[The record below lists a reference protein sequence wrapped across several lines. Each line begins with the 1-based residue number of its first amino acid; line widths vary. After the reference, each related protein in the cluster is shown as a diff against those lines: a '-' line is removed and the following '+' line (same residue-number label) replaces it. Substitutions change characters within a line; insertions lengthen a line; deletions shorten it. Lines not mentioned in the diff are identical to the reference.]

1 MYCPDLPIEGQYMAM
16 YRNLSEGL
24 EEQVHSIQDSLLQ
37 LQQLLT
43 DLPHDMLD
51 DSGDQLSNYS
61 DCSIHEDAEQAHEP
75 WEHEARWNDHLLIT
89 NPQSGYE
96 QGQNLYPE
104 QFLYDQGNSHG
115 ETHASNWTDQL
126 NVNKERCIYEIKED
140 YPDRQSEEDP
150 DDVYLGRDG
159 YKAPSHCQQNN
170 VYHLPENFR
179 PYTNGHTQEL
189 NNQQNKTVK
198 FPDAPKEHLKQ
209 FGASE
214 VANGQTVE
222 SYKVTYKPYQNAIQ
236 QKVPITQDA
245 TRRNEVLEELQRE
258 FLGAEDNS
266 ADNMQI
272 LQLQVLN
279 KARERQLE
287 EFTEK
292 MEKSAQQ
299 IRYLN
304 HQLAMVKDEKDGLAL
319 SLQESQKL
327 YQNGKERE
335 VHLEGQI
342 KALETQIQ
350 TLTANEEQLFKQ
362 SKVAEL
368 AMESMQQ
375 QLLELRRSDSLQR
388 AREQHETIVAAL
400 KQKYEEQVLSLE
412 QKLDATNSAL
422 QEQDLCC
429 NLREHVKQLERML
442 EESKLE
448 KTDIINRLTRS
459 LEESQKQC
467 ANLLQTGSVQE
478 TNQLRLQLQQAQ
490 SAQLISNNMN
500 KTLQEELTE
509 LKEEIALYESAAK
522 LGVFLNDSSGERHA
536 DMTDSYVD
544 LGIKKVNWKKS
555 RFHSTVQNRDL
566 DKELSKDELILEL
579 KTEMERL
586 LGSNKMK
593 RNQISQLQNDLKDCQ
608 RTTEELKQ
616 LLKTDKT
623 ANENEPKISSVE
635 NLTET
640 LWSTPSASD
649 NYLQKELL
657 RLTKVNQDLQQ
668 EAENYS
674 SCIRELKANEEKLKI
689 ANQDLCS
696 QMRHMIQDFD
706 RDKQEAVDR
715 CERTYQQH
723 HEDTKAQLREH
734 LMERHAAEK
743 EQLIQAY
750 EETISQLKADMDELN
765 KEMIAV
771 KECYIAVC
779 GEKDTLET
787 TLRKKLEQE
796 QQSKEEKF
804 KKQFLEEKEES
815 LNHLK
820 TELEEK
826 HRNSIITA
834 KSQWLKEKEVSIK
847 QQVENEVALAKVQ
860 WEKEQKEIKEQAIQE
875 IERVWQSRLD
885 RTLEE
890 TKKALVELQDCGSQ
904 TDQVAITDET
914 SSKEIAKMVEEQK
927 LQLEEAL
934 KEKEK
939 AVREALKELETEL
952 ERKHHENIASQVE
965 TALTK
970 AHARWLKELTELEE
984 YKANLKAER
993 EKWERE
999 YEISAAK
1006 QLSLVLSAAEEKW
1019 KKQLE
1024 NTEKS
1029 GARTRELE
1037 EKIISLRKELEL
1049 KKEEIPATVKAE
1061 LAQARAQWNKEKQE
1075 EILRLQE
1082 QNERDYRS
1090 FLDDHRNKINEVLVT
1105 AKEDLV
1111 KQKNELLIQKEA
1123 ELKMC
1128 LDQKQREWAAQETKR
1143 LQEEI
1148 HQYEEKI
1155 LIELEFLLGEIHE
1168 ELVKNRNNERTWQ
1181 DTCSNSALQLNH
1193 QYKEKLKASLQK
1205 AFNGTVHTILEN
1217 ARQEWR
1223 EKHEELVF
1231 SLKETE
1237 HSCMQNGEGE
1247 TGDKARPPMYDVGLQ
1262 VEIQRILRRQP
1273 PLQDTEMDNDQKCKK
1288 RNLWSHEDFCCDHC
1302 CQQLETKERECQD
1315 LKRKL
1320 EKTCRHLQLAVREH
1334 KAKVEQIRE
1343 NESVLEALMEE
1354 NCEMK
1359 MKLKDLKTYNTPP
1372 RSLSEGAISK
1382 PCTSCDGVKGLEEM
1396 RSQYIKAVGK
1406 IKGDMLRYIHESK
1419 ERAAEMIKAEVLR
1432 ERQETA
1438 RKMRKYYLICLQQL
1452 LNDDG
1457 KHEGA
1462 EKKIMNAASKLAT
1475 MAKVLETPVRSTPQ
1489 NKNAHSILLLNSE
1502 LPTGVEQS
1510 KRNHIH
1516 QTRPAHMESKSCGE
1530 SIAKKAS
1537 EQVVQKRVPFNLRQQ
1552 LDAVEAETQAGLHE
1566 TGSSNIQS
1574 SRSTSKQPADNSRD
1588 TMLEFCPAEDGG
1600 RLRNGYVSNT
1610 GTGLTNPAST
1620 TALQKTSSCVPQV
1633 KFGNTHTPSPI
1644 NSLSDSGPAHVMFE
1658 NQTQKPVLNEF
1669 KCNQPNRYGEATS
1682 ERTQGF
1688 DIQETPVR
1696 DDGSSADWSSVSGSL
1711 HFDSG
1716 DMPFL
1721 YPVQKASSNTEEQHM
1736 ASEQFPMTNLFPNAD
1751 ENVGTFC
1758 RQFTS
1763 KAKILGAKSEAIL
1776 YSKEQLNVNPGH
1788 NSYKNS
1794 VKSHSDV
1801 SQQRNATPYSSIGK
1815 GYNQHSRKLI
1825 LDAKSFQQDSGF
1837 DSPLPNLD

>member
-422 QEQDLCC
+422 QEQKDLCC

-796 QQSKEEKF
+796 QQSKEEK
-804 KKQFLEEKEES
+804 
-815 LNHLK
+815 
-820 TELEEK
+820 
-826 HRNSIITA
+826 
-834 KSQWLKEKEVSIK
+834 
-847 QQVENEVALAKVQ
+847 
-860 WEKEQKEIKEQAIQE
+860 IKEQAIQE

>member
-1 MYCPDLPIEGQYMAM
+1 MSLDFDSGALQTQH
-16 YRNLSEGL
+16 
-24 EEQVHSIQDSLLQ
+24 EEEDEYDQEDYAREQE

-61 DCSIHEDAEQAHEP
+61 DCSIQEDAEQAHEP

-89 NPQSGYE
+89 NPQS
-96 QGQNLYPE
+96 
-104 QFLYDQGNSHG
+104 
-115 ETHASNWTDQL
+115 
-126 NVNKERCIYEIKED
+126 
-140 YPDRQSEEDP
+140 
-150 DDVYLGRDG
+150 
-159 YKAPSHCQQNN
+159 
-170 VYHLPENFR
+170 
-179 PYTNGHTQEL
+179 
-189 NNQQNKTVK
+189 
-198 FPDAPKEHLKQ
+198 Q

-222 SYKVTYKPYQNAIQ
+222 HYKVTYKPYQNAIQ
-236 QKVPITQDA
+236 QKIPITQDA
-245 TRRNEVLEELQRE
+245 TGRNEVLEELQRE
-258 FLGAEDNS
+258 FLGTEENL

-287 EFTEK
+287 ELTEK

-422 QEQDLCC
+422 QEQKDLCC

-448 KTDIINRLTRS
+448 KTEIINRLTRS

-467 ANLLQTGSVQE
+467 ANLLQTGSIQE

-522 LGVFLNDSSGERHA
+522 LGVFLNDASGELHV

-544 LGIKKVNWKKS
+544 LGIKKVNWKKA

-566 DKELSKDELILEL
+566 DKEFSKDELILEL

-657 RLTKVNQDLQQ
+657 RLRKVNQDLQQ

-674 SCIRELKANEEKLKI
+674 LCIQELKASEEKLKI

-696 QMRHMIQDFD
+696 QMRQMIQDLD

-723 HEDTKAQLREH
+723 HEDTIAQLREDF
-734 LMERHAAEK
+734 MERLAAEK

-750 EETISQLKADMDELN
+750 EETISRLKADMDELN
-765 KEMIAV
+765 KEMTAV

-779 GEKDTLET
+779 GEKDALET

-804 KKQFLEEKEES
+804 KKQLLEEKEES
-815 LNHLK
+815 LNHLR

-834 KSQWLKEKEVSIK
+834 KSQWVKEKEVNIK

-860 WEKEQKEIKEQAIQE
+860 WDKEQKEIKEQAIQK
-875 IERVWQSRLD
+875 IEREWQGRLD

-890 TKKALVELQDCGSQ
+890 TKKTLVELQDCGSQ
-904 TDQVAITDET
+904 TDQVTITDET
-914 SSKEIAKMVEEQK
+914 SSKEIAMMIEEQK

-952 ERKHHENIASQVE
+952 DRKHHENIANQVE

-970 AHARWLKELTELEE
+970 AHAGWLKELTELEE

-993 EKWERE
+993 EKWEKE
-999 YEISAAK
+999 YEINAAK

-1029 GARTRELE
+1029 GARTKELE
-1037 EKIISLRKELEL
+1037 EKILSLRRELEL

-1061 LAQARAQWNKEKQE
+1061 LAQARTQWNKEKQE
-1075 EILRLQE
+1075 EILQLQE

-1168 ELVKNRNNERTWQ
+1168 ELVKNRNNEHTWQ
-1181 DTCSNSALQLNH
+1181 NTCSSSALQLNH

-1205 AFNGTVHTILEN
+1205 AYRCTVHTILEK

-1237 HSCMQNGEGE
+1237 HSCKQNGEGE
-1247 TGDKARPPMYDVGLQ
+1247 TGDQARPPMYDVGLQ

-1288 RNLWSHEDFCCDHC
+1288 RNLWSHEDFCRDHC

-1320 EKTCRHLQLAVREH
+1320 EKACRHLQLAVREH
-1334 KAKVEQIRE
+1334 KAKVEQIQE
-1343 NESVLEALMEE
+1343 NERVLEALMEE

-1359 MKLKDLKTYNTPP
+1359 MKLNDLKTCNAPP

-1452 LNDDG
+1452 LIDDG

-1489 NKNAHSILLLNSE
+1489 NKNAHSTLPLNSE

-1516 QTRPAHMESKSCGE
+1516 QTRLAHMESKSCGE

-1537 EQVVQKRVPFNLRQQ
+1537 DQVVQKRVPYNLRQQ
-1552 LDAVEAETQAGLHE
+1552 LDAVEAETQFGLYE
-1566 TGSSNIQS
+1566 RVTSNIQS
-1574 SRSTSKQPADNSRD
+1574 SGSTSKQPADNSRD

-1600 RLRNGYVSNT
+1600 RHRNGYVSNT
-1610 GTGLTNPAST
+1610 DQGLTNTAST
-1620 TALQKTSSCVPQV
+1620 TALQKASSCVPQV
-1633 KFGNTHTPSPI
+1633 KFGNTHTPSSI
-1644 NSLSDSGPAHVMFE
+1644 NSFSDSGPAHVMFE
-1658 NQTQKPVLNEF
+1658 NQIQRPVLNKF
-1669 KCNQPNRYGEATS
+1669 NCNQPNMYGEATS

-1696 DDGSSADWSSVSGSL
+1696 EDGSSADWSSVSGSL
-1711 HFDSG
+1711 HLDSG

-1721 YPVQKASSNTEEQHM
+1721 YPVQKASSNAEAQHM
-1736 ASEQFPMTNLFPNAD
+1736 ACEQFPMTNLFPNAD

-1758 RQFTS
+1758 RQLTS

-1776 YSKEQLNVNPGH
+1776 YSNEQLNVNPGH
-1788 NSYKNS
+1788 NSYRNAE
-1794 VKSHSDV
+1794 KSNSDV
-1801 SQQRNATPYSSIGK
+1801 SQQRNATPYSNIGK

-1837 DSPLPNLD
+1837 DSPLSNLN

>member
-1 MYCPDLPIEGQYMAM
+1 MSLDFDSGALQTQH
-16 YRNLSEGL
+16 
-24 EEQVHSIQDSLLQ
+24 EEEDEYDQEDYAREQE

-61 DCSIHEDAEQAHEP
+61 DCSIQEDAEQAHEP

-104 QFLYDQGNSHG
+104 QFLYDQGNNHG
-115 ETHASNWTDQL
+115 ETHASNWTDQH
-126 NVNKERCIYEIKED
+126 NTDKERCIYEIKED
-140 YPDRQSEEDP
+140 YSDRQSEEDS

-179 PYTNGHTQEL
+179 PYTNGDTQEL
-189 NNQQNKTVK
+189 NNQQNKIVK

-222 SYKVTYKPYQNAIQ
+222 HYKVTYKPYQNAIQ
-236 QKVPITQDA
+236 QKIPITQDA
-245 TRRNEVLEELQRE
+245 TGRNEVLEELQRE
-258 FLGAEDNS
+258 FLGTEENL

-287 EFTEK
+287 ELTEK

-422 QEQDLCC
+422 QEQKDLCC

-448 KTDIINRLTRS
+448 KTEIINRLTRS

-467 ANLLQTGSVQE
+467 ANLLQTGSIQE

-522 LGVFLNDSSGERHA
+522 LGVFLNDASGELHV

-544 LGIKKVNWKKS
+544 LGIKKVNWKKA

-566 DKELSKDELILEL
+566 DKEFSKDELILEL

-657 RLTKVNQDLQQ
+657 RLRKVNQDLQQ

-674 SCIRELKANEEKLKI
+674 LCIQELKASEEKLKI

-696 QMRHMIQDFD
+696 QMRQMIQDLD

-723 HEDTKAQLREH
+723 HEDTIAQLREDF
-734 LMERHAAEK
+734 MERLAAEK

-750 EETISQLKADMDELN
+750 EETISRLKADMDELN
-765 KEMIAV
+765 KEMTAV

-779 GEKDTLET
+779 GEKDALET

-796 QQSKEEKF
+796 QQSKEEK
-804 KKQFLEEKEES
+804 
-815 LNHLK
+815 
-820 TELEEK
+820 
-826 HRNSIITA
+826 
-834 KSQWLKEKEVSIK
+834 
-847 QQVENEVALAKVQ
+847 
-860 WEKEQKEIKEQAIQE
+860 IKEQAIQK
-875 IERVWQSRLD
+875 IEREWQGRLD

-890 TKKALVELQDCGSQ
+890 TKKTLVELQDCGSQ
-904 TDQVAITDET
+904 TDQVTITDET
-914 SSKEIAKMVEEQK
+914 SSKEIAMMIEEQK

-952 ERKHHENIASQVE
+952 DRKHHENIANQVE

-970 AHARWLKELTELEE
+970 AHAGWLKELTELEE

-993 EKWERE
+993 EKWEKE
-999 YEISAAK
+999 YEINAAK

-1029 GARTRELE
+1029 GARTKELE
-1037 EKIISLRKELEL
+1037 EKILSLRRELEL

-1061 LAQARAQWNKEKQE
+1061 LAQARTQWNKEKQE
-1075 EILRLQE
+1075 EILQLQE

-1168 ELVKNRNNERTWQ
+1168 ELVKNRNNEHTWQ
-1181 DTCSNSALQLNH
+1181 NTCSSSALQLNH

-1205 AFNGTVHTILEN
+1205 AYRCTVHTILEK

-1237 HSCMQNGEGE
+1237 HSCKQNGEGE
-1247 TGDKARPPMYDVGLQ
+1247 TGDQARPPMYDVGLQ

-1288 RNLWSHEDFCCDHC
+1288 RNLWSHEDFCRDHC

-1320 EKTCRHLQLAVREH
+1320 EKACRHLQLAVREH
-1334 KAKVEQIRE
+1334 KAKVEQIQE
-1343 NESVLEALMEE
+1343 NERVLEALMEE

-1359 MKLKDLKTYNTPP
+1359 MKLNDLKTCNAPP

-1452 LNDDG
+1452 LIDDG
-1457 KHEGA
+1457 KHEGP
-1462 EKKIMNAASKLAT
+1462 AT
-1475 MAKVLETPVRSTPQ
+1475 
-1489 NKNAHSILLLNSE
+1489 
-1502 LPTGVEQS
+1502 
-1510 KRNHIH
+1510 
-1516 QTRPAHMESKSCGE
+1516 
-1530 SIAKKAS
+1530 
-1537 EQVVQKRVPFNLRQQ
+1537 
-1552 LDAVEAETQAGLHE
+1552 
-1566 TGSSNIQS
+1566 
-1574 SRSTSKQPADNSRD
+1574 
-1588 TMLEFCPAEDGG
+1588 
-1600 RLRNGYVSNT
+1600 
-1610 GTGLTNPAST
+1610 
-1620 TALQKTSSCVPQV
+1620 
-1633 KFGNTHTPSPI
+1633 KF
-1644 NSLSDSGPAHVMFE
+1644 
-1658 NQTQKPVLNEF
+1658 
-1669 KCNQPNRYGEATS
+1669 
-1682 ERTQGF
+1682 
-1688 DIQETPVR
+1688 
-1696 DDGSSADWSSVSGSL
+1696 
-1711 HFDSG
+1711 
-1716 DMPFL
+1716 
-1721 YPVQKASSNTEEQHM
+1721 
-1736 ASEQFPMTNLFPNAD
+1736 
-1751 ENVGTFC
+1751 
-1758 RQFTS
+1758 
-1763 KAKILGAKSEAIL
+1763 
-1776 YSKEQLNVNPGH
+1776 
-1788 NSYKNS
+1788 
-1794 VKSHSDV
+1794 
-1801 SQQRNATPYSSIGK
+1801 
-1815 GYNQHSRKLI
+1815 
-1825 LDAKSFQQDSGF
+1825 
-1837 DSPLPNLD
+1837 

>member
-1 MYCPDLPIEGQYMAM
+1 MSLDFDSGALQTQH
-16 YRNLSEGL
+16 
-24 EEQVHSIQDSLLQ
+24 EEEEDEYDQEDYAREQE

-75 WEHEARWNDHLLIT
+75 WEHKARWNDHLLIT

-104 QFLYDQGNSHG
+104 QFLYDQGNNHG
-115 ETHASNWTDQL
+115 ETHASNWTDQH
-126 NVNKERCIYEIKED
+126 NVDKERCIYEIKED
-140 YPDRQSEEDP
+140 YSDRQSEEDP
-150 DDVYLGRDG
+150 DVYLGRDG

-189 NNQQNKTVK
+189 NNQQNKIVK
-198 FPDAPKEHLKQ
+198 FPDAPTEHLKQ

-245 TRRNEVLEELQRE
+245 TRRNEVLEEMQRE
-258 FLGAEDNS
+258 FLGTEENS
-266 ADNMQI
+266 ADNIQI

-287 EFTEK
+287 ELTEK

-304 HQLAMVKDEKDGLAL
+304 HQLAMVRDEKDGLAL

-342 KALETQIQ
+342 KVLEGQIQ
-350 TLTANEEQLFKQ
+350 TLTSNEEQLFKQ

-422 QEQDLCC
+422 QQQKDLSC

-448 KTDIINRLTRS
+448 KTEIINRLTRS

-467 ANLLQTGSVQE
+467 ANLLQTGSIQE

-522 LGVFLNDSSGERHA
+522 LGVFLNDASGELHV

-555 RFHSTVQNRDL
+555 RFQSTVQNRDV
-566 DKELSKDELILEL
+566 DKEYSKDELILEL

-593 RNQISQLQNDLKDCQ
+593 RNQISQLQNNLNDCQ

-623 ANENEPKISSVE
+623 ANENEPKISSIE

-657 RLTKVNQDLQQ
+657 RLRKVNQDLQQ

-674 SCIRELKANEEKLKI
+674 SCIRELKASEEKLKT

-723 HEDTKAQLREH
+723 HEDTKAHLRED

-796 QQSKEEKF
+796 HQSKEEKF
-804 KKQFLEEKEES
+804 KKQLLEEKEES
-815 LNHLK
+815 LNHLR

-826 HRNSIITA
+826 HRNSIVTA

-860 WEKEQKEIKEQAIQE
+860 WEKEQKEIKEQAIQK
-875 IERVWQSRLD
+875 IEREWQGRLD

-904 TDQVAITDET
+904 TDQVTITDET
-914 SSKEIAKMVEEQK
+914 SSKEIARMVEEQK

-952 ERKHHENIASQVE
+952 ERKHHENIANQVE
-965 TALTK
+965 TSLTK

-1029 GARTRELE
+1029 GARTKELE
-1037 EKIISLRKELEL
+1037 EKILSLRRELEL
-1049 KKEEIPATVKAE
+1049 KREEIPATVKAE

-1123 ELKMC
+1123 ELMMC

-1168 ELVKNRNNERTWQ
+1168 ELVKNRNNEPTWQ
-1181 DTCSNSALQLNH
+1181 NTCSSSALQLNH

-1205 AFNGTVHTILEN
+1205 AYRGTVHTILEK

-1273 PLQDTEMDNDQKCKK
+1273 SLQDTEMDNDQKCKK

-1320 EKTCRHLQLAVREH
+1320 EKACKHLQLAVREH

-1343 NESVLEALMEE
+1343 NESILEALMEE

-1359 MKLKDLKTYNTPP
+1359 MKLNDLKTCNTPP

-1457 KHEGA
+1457 KYEGA
-1462 EKKIMNAASKLAT
+1462 EKKIMNAASKLVT

-1489 NKNAHSILLLNSE
+1489 NKNAHS
-1502 LPTGVEQS
+1502 S
-1510 KRNHIH
+1510 K
-1516 QTRPAHMESKSCGE
+1516 
-1530 SIAKKAS
+1530 
-1537 EQVVQKRVPFNLRQQ
+1537 
-1552 LDAVEAETQAGLHE
+1552 
-1566 TGSSNIQS
+1566 
-1574 SRSTSKQPADNSRD
+1574 
-1588 TMLEFCPAEDGG
+1588 LE
-1600 RLRNGYVSNT
+1600 
-1610 GTGLTNPAST
+1610 
-1620 TALQKTSSCVPQV
+1620 
-1633 KFGNTHTPSPI
+1633 
-1644 NSLSDSGPAHVMFE
+1644 
-1658 NQTQKPVLNEF
+1658 
-1669 KCNQPNRYGEATS
+1669 
-1682 ERTQGF
+1682 
-1688 DIQETPVR
+1688 
-1696 DDGSSADWSSVSGSL
+1696 
-1711 HFDSG
+1711 
-1716 DMPFL
+1716 
-1721 YPVQKASSNTEEQHM
+1721 
-1736 ASEQFPMTNLFPNAD
+1736 
-1751 ENVGTFC
+1751 
-1758 RQFTS
+1758 
-1763 KAKILGAKSEAIL
+1763 
-1776 YSKEQLNVNPGH
+1776 
-1788 NSYKNS
+1788 
-1794 VKSHSDV
+1794 
-1801 SQQRNATPYSSIGK
+1801 
-1815 GYNQHSRKLI
+1815 
-1825 LDAKSFQQDSGF
+1825 
-1837 DSPLPNLD
+1837 

>member
-1 MYCPDLPIEGQYMAM
+1 MSLDFDSGALQTQH
-16 YRNLSEGL
+16 
-24 EEQVHSIQDSLLQ
+24 EEEDEYDQEDYAREQE

-422 QEQDLCC
+422 QEQKDLCC

-796 QQSKEEKF
+796 QQSKEEK
-804 KKQFLEEKEES
+804 
-815 LNHLK
+815 
-820 TELEEK
+820 
-826 HRNSIITA
+826 
-834 KSQWLKEKEVSIK
+834 
-847 QQVENEVALAKVQ
+847 
-860 WEKEQKEIKEQAIQE
+860 IKEQAIQE

>member
-1 MYCPDLPIEGQYMAM
+1 MAM

-61 DCSIHEDAEQAHEP
+61 DSSIHEDAEQAHEP

-126 NVNKERCIYEIKED
+126 NVDKERCIYEIKED
-140 YPDRQSEEDP
+140 YSDRQSEEDP

-422 QEQDLCC
+422 QEQKDLCC

-448 KTDIINRLTRS
+448 KTEIINRLTRS

-490 SAQLISNNMN
+490 SAQLISNDMN

-674 SCIRELKANEEKLKI
+674 SCIRELKASQEKLKI

-787 TLRKKLEQE
+787 TLRNKLEQE
-796 QQSKEEKF
+796 QQSKEEK
-804 KKQFLEEKEES
+804 
-815 LNHLK
+815 
-820 TELEEK
+820 
-826 HRNSIITA
+826 
-834 KSQWLKEKEVSIK
+834 
-847 QQVENEVALAKVQ
+847 
-860 WEKEQKEIKEQAIQE
+860 IKEQAIQE

-914 SSKEIAKMVEEQK
+914 SSKEIARMVEEQK
-927 LQLEEAL
+927 SQLEEAL

-1168 ELVKNRNNERTWQ
+1168 ELVKNRNNEHTWQ

-1288 RNLWSHEDFCCDHC
+1288 RNLWSHEDFCCEHC

-1343 NESVLEALMEE
+1343 NERVLEALMEE

-1359 MKLKDLKTYNTPP
+1359 MKFKDLKTYNTPP

-1382 PCTSCDGVKGLEEM
+1382 PCTSCDGIKGLEEM

-1610 GTGLTNPAST
+1610 DTGLTNPAST

-1658 NQTQKPVLNEF
+1658 NQTQRPVLNEF

>member
-1 MYCPDLPIEGQYMAM
+1 MSLDFDSGALQTQH
-16 YRNLSEGL
+16 
-24 EEQVHSIQDSLLQ
+24 EEDDEYDQEDYAREQE

-61 DCSIHEDAEQAHEP
+61 DSSIHEDAEQAHEP

-126 NVNKERCIYEIKED
+126 NVDKERCIYEIKED
-140 YPDRQSEEDP
+140 YSDRQSEEDP

-422 QEQDLCC
+422 QEQKDLCC

-448 KTDIINRLTRS
+448 KTEIINRLTRS

-490 SAQLISNNMN
+490 SAQLISNDMN

-674 SCIRELKANEEKLKI
+674 SCIRELKASQEKLKI

-787 TLRKKLEQE
+787 TLRNKLEQE
-796 QQSKEEKF
+796 QQSKEEK
-804 KKQFLEEKEES
+804 
-815 LNHLK
+815 
-820 TELEEK
+820 
-826 HRNSIITA
+826 
-834 KSQWLKEKEVSIK
+834 
-847 QQVENEVALAKVQ
+847 
-860 WEKEQKEIKEQAIQE
+860 IKEQAIQE

-914 SSKEIAKMVEEQK
+914 SSKEIARMVEEQK
-927 LQLEEAL
+927 SQLEEAL

-1168 ELVKNRNNERTWQ
+1168 ELVKNRNNEHTWQ

-1288 RNLWSHEDFCCDHC
+1288 RNLWSHEDFCCEHC

-1343 NESVLEALMEE
+1343 NERVLEALMEE

-1359 MKLKDLKTYNTPP
+1359 MKFKDLKTYNTPP

-1382 PCTSCDGVKGLEEM
+1382 PCTSCDGIKGLEEM

-1610 GTGLTNPAST
+1610 DTGLTNPAST

-1658 NQTQKPVLNEF
+1658 NQTQRPVLNEF

>member
-1 MYCPDLPIEGQYMAM
+1 MSLDFDSGALQTQH
-16 YRNLSEGL
+16 
-24 EEQVHSIQDSLLQ
+24 EEEDEYDQEDYAREQE

-51 DSGDQLSNYS
+51 DSGDQISNYS

-75 WEHEARWNDHLLIT
+75 WEHEARWKDHPLIT

-115 ETHASNWTDQL
+115 ETHACNWTDQL
-126 NVNKERCIYEIKED
+126 NVDKERCIYEIKED
-140 YPDRQSEEDP
+140 YSDRQSEEDP

-245 TRRNEVLEELQRE
+245 TRRNEMLEEMQRE

-287 EFTEK
+287 ELTEK

-327 YQNGKERE
+327 FQNGKERE

-350 TLTANEEQLFKQ
+350 THTVNEEQLFKQ

-412 QKLDATNSAL
+412 QKLNATNSAL
-422 QEQDLCC
+422 QEQKDLCC

-448 KTDIINRLTRS
+448 KTEIINRLTRS

-467 ANLLQTGSVQE
+467 ANLLQTGSMQE

-490 SAQLISNNMN
+490 SAQLISSNMN

-522 LGVFLNDSSGERHA
+522 LGVFLNDSSGELRA

-555 RFHSTVQNRDL
+555 RLHSTVQNRDL
-566 DKELSKDELILEL
+566 DKELSRDELILEL

-657 RLTKVNQDLQQ
+657 RLRKVNQDLQQ

-674 SCIRELKANEEKLKI
+674 SCIRELKASEEKLKI

-734 LMERHAAEK
+734 LVERHAAEK

-787 TLRKKLEQE
+787 TLMKKLEQE
-796 QQSKEEKF
+796 QQSKEEK
-804 KKQFLEEKEES
+804 
-815 LNHLK
+815 
-820 TELEEK
+820 
-826 HRNSIITA
+826 
-834 KSQWLKEKEVSIK
+834 
-847 QQVENEVALAKVQ
+847 
-860 WEKEQKEIKEQAIQE
+860 IKEQAIQE

-904 TDQVAITDET
+904 TDEVAITDET
-914 SSKEIAKMVEEQK
+914 SSKEIARMVEEQK

-1029 GARTRELE
+1029 GARTKELE

-1123 ELKMC
+1123 ELQMC

-1168 ELVKNRNNERTWQ
+1168 ELVKNRNNEHTWQ
-1181 DTCSNSALQLNH
+1181 DTCSNSTLQLNH
-1193 QYKEKLKASLQK
+1193 QYKDKLKASLQK
-1205 AFNGTVHTILEN
+1205 AFKGTVHTILEK

-1237 HSCMQNGEGE
+1237 HSCMQNREGE
-1247 TGDKARPPMYDVGLQ
+1247 TGDTARSPMYDIGLQ

-1288 RNLWSHEDFCCDHC
+1288 RNPLSHEDFCCDHC

-1320 EKTCRHLQLAVREH
+1320 EKSCRHLQLAVREH

-1343 NESVLEALMEE
+1343 NERVLEALMEE

-1475 MAKVLETPVRSTPQ
+1475 MAKVLETPVRSIPQ

-1502 LPTGVEQS
+1502 LPTEVEQS

-1516 QTRPAHMESKSCGE
+1516 QTRPAYMESKSCGK
-1530 SIAKKAS
+1530 SIATKAS
-1537 EQVVQKRVPFNLRQQ
+1537 DQVVQKRVPCNLRQQ

-1574 SRSTSKQPADNSRD
+1574 SGSTSEQPADNSRD
-1588 TMLEFCPAEDGG
+1588 TMLELCPAEDGG

-1610 GTGLTNPAST
+1610 DTGLTNPAST
-1620 TALQKTSSCVPQV
+1620 TALQKTSSCVPRV

-1644 NSLSDSGPAHVMFE
+1644 NSLSDSGPAHVMIE
-1658 NQTQKPVLNEF
+1658 NQTQRPVLNEF
-1669 KCNQPNRYGEATS
+1669 KCNQPNRYGESTS

-1736 ASEQFPMTNLFPNAD
+1736 AGEQFPMTNLFPNAD

-1776 YSKEQLNVNPGH
+1776 NSNEQLNLNPGH

-1794 VKSHSDV
+1794 EKSHSDV

>member
-1 MYCPDLPIEGQYMAM
+1 MSLDFDSGALQTQH
-16 YRNLSEGL
+16 
-24 EEQVHSIQDSLLQ
+24 EEEDEYDQEDYAREQE

-75 WEHEARWNDHLLIT
+75 WEREARWNDHLLIT

-96 QGQNLYPE
+96 QGQNLYLE

-126 NVNKERCIYEIKED
+126 NVDKERCVYEIKED
-140 YPDRQSEEDP
+140 YSDKQSEEDP
-150 DDVYLGRDG
+150 DDVYLGDG

-179 PYTNGHTQEL
+179 PYTNGHAQEL

-245 TRRNEVLEELQRE
+245 TRRNEVLEEMQRE

-335 VHLEGQI
+335 VQLEGQI

-375 QLLELRRSDSLQR
+375 QLLELRRADSLQR

-422 QEQDLCC
+422 QEQKDLCC

-448 KTDIINRLTRS
+448 KTEIINRLTRS

-467 ANLLQTGSVQE
+467 ANLLQTGSMQE
-478 TNQLRLQLQQAQ
+478 TNQLRLQLQQAH

-500 KTLQEELTE
+500 KTLQEQLTE

-522 LGVFLNDSSGERHA
+522 LGVFLNDSSGELHA

-623 ANENEPKISSVE
+623 TNENEPKTSSVE

-640 LWSTPSASD
+640 LWSTPSASE

-657 RLTKVNQDLQQ
+657 RLKKVNQDLQQ

-674 SCIRELKANEEKLKI
+674 SCIRELKASEEKLKI

-706 RDKQEAVDR
+706 WDKQEAVDR

-771 KECYIAVC
+771 KECYISVC

-796 QQSKEEKF
+796 QQSKEEK
-804 KKQFLEEKEES
+804 
-815 LNHLK
+815 
-820 TELEEK
+820 
-826 HRNSIITA
+826 
-834 KSQWLKEKEVSIK
+834 
-847 QQVENEVALAKVQ
+847 
-860 WEKEQKEIKEQAIQE
+860 IKEQAIQE
-875 IERVWQSRLD
+875 MEIVWQSRLD

-904 TDQVAITDET
+904 TDQVALTDET
-914 SSKEIAKMVEEQK
+914 SSKEIARMVEEQK

-999 YEISAAK
+999 YEMSAAK

-1090 FLDDHRNKINEVLVT
+1090 FLDGHRNKINEVLVT

-1148 HQYEEKI
+1148 HQYEEMI

-1168 ELVKNRNNERTWQ
+1168 ELVKNRNNEHTWQ
-1181 DTCSNSALQLNH
+1181 DTCSNSARQLNH

-1205 AFNGTVHTILEN
+1205 AFNGTMHAILEK

-1237 HSCMQNGEGE
+1237 RSCMQNGEGE

-1288 RNLWSHEDFCCDHC
+1288 RNFWSHEDFCCDHC

-1334 KAKVEQIRE
+1334 KAKIEQIQE
-1343 NESVLEALMEE
+1343 NERVLEALMEE

-1382 PCTSCDGVKGLEEM
+1382 PCTSCDCVKGLEEM

-1452 LNDDG
+1452 LSDDG

-1489 NKNAHSILLLNSE
+1489 NKNGPSILLLNSE

-1516 QTRPAHMESKSCGE
+1516 QTRPAHMESKSCD
-1530 SIAKKAS
+1530 KKAS
-1537 EQVVQKRVPFNLRQQ
+1537 DQVVQKRVPYNLRQQ

-1574 SRSTSKQPADNSRD
+1574 SGSTSKQPADNSRD
-1588 TMLEFCPAEDGG
+1588 AMLEFCPAEDRG

-1610 GTGLTNPAST
+1610 DTGLTNPAST
-1620 TALQKTSSCVPQV
+1620 TALQKTSLCVPQV

-1658 NQTQKPVLNEF
+1658 NQTQRPVLNEF
-1669 KCNQPNRYGEATS
+1669 KCNQPNICGEATS

-1696 DDGSSADWSSVSGSL
+1696 DDGTSADWSAVSGSL

-1716 DMPFL
+1716 DMAFL
-1721 YPVQKASSNTEEQHM
+1721 YPEQKASSNTEEQHM
-1736 ASEQFPMTNLFPNAD
+1736 AGEQFPMTNLFPNAD

-1763 KAKILGAKSEAIL
+1763 KAKICGAKSEAIL

-1794 VKSHSDV
+1794 EKSH

-1825 LDAKSFQQDSGF
+1825 LDAKSFQHDSGF

>member
-1 MYCPDLPIEGQYMAM
+1 MYCPDLPIEGQYMAI

-61 DCSIHEDAEQAHEP
+61 DCSIQEDAEQAHEP
-75 WEHEARWNDHLLIT
+75 WEHEARWNDHLLIA
-89 NPQSGYE
+89 NPQS
-96 QGQNLYPE
+96 
-104 QFLYDQGNSHG
+104 
-115 ETHASNWTDQL
+115 
-126 NVNKERCIYEIKED
+126 
-140 YPDRQSEEDP
+140 
-150 DDVYLGRDG
+150 
-159 YKAPSHCQQNN
+159 
-170 VYHLPENFR
+170 
-179 PYTNGHTQEL
+179 
-189 NNQQNKTVK
+189 
-198 FPDAPKEHLKQ
+198 Q
-209 FGASE
+209 FGVSE
-214 VANGQTVE
+214 VANGQAVE

-236 QKVPITQDA
+236 QKIPITQDA

-258 FLGAEDNS
+258 FLGTEENS

-287 EFTEK
+287 ELTEK

-342 KALETQIQ
+342 KTLETQIQ

-412 QKLDATNSAL
+412 QKLEATNSAL
-422 QEQDLCC
+422 QEQKDLCC

-448 KTDIINRLTRS
+448 KTEIINRLTRS

-467 ANLLQTGSVQE
+467 ANLLQTGSIQE

-522 LGVFLNDSSGERHA
+522 LGVFLNDASGELHV

-544 LGIKKVNWKKS
+544 LGIKKINWKKT

-566 DKELSKDELILEL
+566 EKEFSKDELILEL

-623 ANENEPKISSVE
+623 ANENEPKISSIE

-649 NYLQKELL
+649 KYLQKELL
-657 RLTKVNQDLQQ
+657 RLRKVNQDLQQ

-674 SCIRELKANEEKLKI
+674 LCIQELKANEEKLKT

-696 QMRHMIQDFD
+696 QMRQMIQDLD

-723 HEDTKAQLREH
+723 HEDTKAQLREDF
-734 LMERHAAEK
+734 MERLAAEK

-750 EETISQLKADMDELN
+750 EETISRLKADMDELN
-765 KEMIAV
+765 KEMTAV

-804 KKQFLEEKEES
+804 KKQLLEEKEES
-815 LNHLK
+815 LNHLR

-834 KSQWLKEKEVSIK
+834 KSQWVKEKEVNIK

-860 WEKEQKEIKEQAIQE
+860 WEKEQKEIKEQAIQK
-875 IERVWQSRLD
+875 IEREWQGRLD
-885 RTLEE
+885 QTLEE
-890 TKKALVELQDCGSQ
+890 TKKTLVELQDCGSQ
-904 TDQVAITDET
+904 TDQITITDES
-914 SSKEIAKMVEEQK
+914 SSKEIAMMIEEQK

-939 AVREALKELETEL
+939 AVSEALKEPETEL
-952 ERKHHENIASQVE
+952 ERKHHENIANQVE

-993 EKWERE
+993 EKWEKE
-999 YEISAAK
+999 YEINAAK

-1029 GARTRELE
+1029 GVRTKELE
-1037 EKIISLRKELEL
+1037 EKILSLRRELEL

-1061 LAQARAQWNKEKQE
+1061 LAQARTQWNKEKQE

-1168 ELVKNRNNERTWQ
+1168 ELVKNRNNEHTWQ
-1181 DTCSNSALQLNH
+1181 NTCSSSALQLNH

-1205 AFNGTVHTILEN
+1205 AYRGTVHTILEK

-1223 EKHEELVF
+1223 EKHEELAF

-1237 HSCMQNGEGE
+1237 HSCKQNGEGE
-1247 TGDKARPPMYDVGLQ
+1247 TGDQARPPMYDVGLQ

-1302 CQQLETKERECQD
+1302 CQQLETKARECQD

-1320 EKTCRHLQLAVREH
+1320 EKACRHLQLAVREH
-1334 KAKVEQIRE
+1334 KAKVEQIQE
-1343 NESVLEALMEE
+1343 NERVLEALMEE

-1359 MKLKDLKTYNTPP
+1359 MKLNDLKPCNAPP

-1489 NKNAHSILLLNSE
+1489 NKNAHSTLPLNSE

-1516 QTRPAHMESKSCGE
+1516 QTRLAHMESKSCGE

-1537 EQVVQKRVPFNLRQQ
+1537 DQVVQKRVPCNLRQQ
-1552 LDAVEAETQAGLHE
+1552 LDAVEAETQSGLYE
-1566 TGSSNIQS
+1566 RITSNIQS
-1574 SRSTSKQPADNSRD
+1574 SGSTSKQPADNSRD
-1588 TMLEFCPAEDGG
+1588 TMLEFPPAEDGG
-1600 RLRNGYVSNT
+1600 RLRNGCVSNT
-1610 GTGLTNPAST
+1610 DKGLTNTAST
-1620 TALQKTSSCVPQV
+1620 TALQKASSCVPQV
-1633 KFGNTHTPSPI
+1633 KFGNTHTPSSI
-1644 NSLSDSGPAHVMFE
+1644 NSFSDSGPAHVMFE
-1658 NQTQKPVLNEF
+1658 NQIQRPALNKF
-1669 KCNQPNRYGEATS
+1669 KCNQPNTYGEATS

-1711 HFDSG
+1711 HLDSG

-1721 YPVQKASSNTEEQHM
+1721 YPVQKASSNAEAQHT
-1736 ASEQFPMTNLFPNAD
+1736 ACEQFPMTNLFPNAD

-1758 RQFTS
+1758 RQLTS

-1776 YSKEQLNVNPGH
+1776 YSNEQLNVNPGH
-1788 NSYKNS
+1788 NSYRNAE
-1794 VKSHSDV
+1794 KSNLDV
-1801 SQQRNATPYSSIGK
+1801 SQQRNATPYSNIGK

>member
-1 MYCPDLPIEGQYMAM
+1 MSLDFDGGALQTQH
-16 YRNLSEGL
+16 
-24 EEQVHSIQDSLLQ
+24 EEEEDEYDQEDYAREQE

-61 DCSIHEDAEQAHEP
+61 DCSIQEDAEQAHEP
-75 WEHEARWNDHLLIT
+75 WEHEARWNDHLLIA

-104 QFLYDQGNSHG
+104 QFQNDQGNNHG
-115 ETHASNWTDQL
+115 ETHASNWTDQH
-126 NVNKERCIYEIKED
+126 NADKERCIYEIKED
-140 YPDRQSEEDP
+140 YSDRQSEEDS

-189 NNQQNKTVK
+189 NNQQNKIVK

-214 VANGQTVE
+214 VANGQAVE

-236 QKVPITQDA
+236 QKIPITQDA

-258 FLGAEDNS
+258 FLGTEENS

-287 EFTEK
+287 ELTEK

-342 KALETQIQ
+342 KTLETQIQ

-362 SKVAEL
+362 SKVADL

-412 QKLDATNSAL
+412 QKLEATNSAL
-422 QEQDLCC
+422 QEQKDLCC

-448 KTDIINRLTRS
+448 KTEIINRLTRS

-467 ANLLQTGSVQE
+467 ANLLQTGSIQE

-522 LGVFLNDSSGERHA
+522 LGVFLNDASGELHV

-544 LGIKKVNWKKS
+544 LGIKKVNWKKA

-566 DKELSKDELILEL
+566 EKEFSKDELILEL

-623 ANENEPKISSVE
+623 ANENEPKISSIE

-649 NYLQKELL
+649 KYLQKELL
-657 RLTKVNQDLQQ
+657 RLRKVNQDLQQ

-674 SCIRELKANEEKLKI
+674 LCIQELKANEEKLKI

-696 QMRHMIQDFD
+696 QMRQMIQDLD

-723 HEDTKAQLREH
+723 HEDTKAQLREDF
-734 LMERHAAEK
+734 MERLAAEK

-750 EETISQLKADMDELN
+750 EETISRLKADMDELN
-765 KEMIAV
+765 KEMTAV

-804 KKQFLEEKEES
+804 KKQLLEEKEES
-815 LNHLK
+815 LNHLR

-834 KSQWLKEKEVSIK
+834 KSQWVKEKEVNIK

-860 WEKEQKEIKEQAIQE
+860 WEKEQKEIKEQAIQK
-875 IERVWQSRLD
+875 IEREWQGRLD
-885 RTLEE
+885 QTLEE
-890 TKKALVELQDCGSQ
+890 TKKTLVELQDCGSQ
-904 TDQVAITDET
+904 TDQVTITDES
-914 SSKEIAKMVEEQK
+914 SSKEIAMMIEEQK

-939 AVREALKELETEL
+939 AVSEALKEPETEL
-952 ERKHHENIASQVE
+952 ERKHHENIANQVE

-993 EKWERE
+993 EKWEKE
-999 YEISAAK
+999 YEINAAK

-1029 GARTRELE
+1029 GARTKELE
-1037 EKIISLRKELEL
+1037 EKILSLRRELEL

-1061 LAQARAQWNKEKQE
+1061 LAQARTQWNKEKQE

-1168 ELVKNRNNERTWQ
+1168 ELVKNRNNEHTWQ
-1181 DTCSNSALQLNH
+1181 NTCSSSALQLNH

-1205 AFNGTVHTILEN
+1205 AYRGTVHTILEK

-1223 EKHEELVF
+1223 EKHEELAF

-1237 HSCMQNGEGE
+1237 HSCKQNGEGE
-1247 TGDKARPPMYDVGLQ
+1247 TGDQARPPMYDVGLQ

-1273 PLQDTEMDNDQKCKK
+1273 PLRDTEMDNDQKCKK

-1320 EKTCRHLQLAVREH
+1320 EKACRHLQLAVREH
-1334 KAKVEQIRE
+1334 KAKVEQIQE
-1343 NESVLEALMEE
+1343 NERVLEALMEE

-1359 MKLKDLKTYNTPP
+1359 MKLNDLKPCNTPP

-1452 LNDDG
+1452 LDDDG

-1489 NKNAHSILLLNSE
+1489 NKIAHSTLPLNSE

-1516 QTRPAHMESKSCGE
+1516 QTRLAHMESKSCGE

-1537 EQVVQKRVPFNLRQQ
+1537 DQVVQKRVPCNLRQQ
-1552 LDAVEAETQAGLHE
+1552 LDAVEAETQSGLYE
-1566 TGSSNIQS
+1566 RITSNIQS
-1574 SRSTSKQPADNSRD
+1574 SGSTSKQPADNSRD
-1588 TMLEFCPAEDGG
+1588 TVLEFCPAEDGG
-1600 RLRNGYVSNT
+1600 RLRSGCVSNT
-1610 GTGLTNPAST
+1610 DKGLTNTAST
-1620 TALQKTSSCVPQV
+1620 TALQKASSCVPQA
-1633 KFGNTHTPSPI
+1633 KFGNTHTPSSI
-1644 NSLSDSGPAHVMFE
+1644 NSFSDSGPAHVMFE
-1658 NQTQKPVLNEF
+1658 NQIQRPALNKF
-1669 KCNQPNRYGEATS
+1669 KCNQPNTYGEATS

-1711 HFDSG
+1711 HLDSG

-1721 YPVQKASSNTEEQHM
+1721 YPVQKASSNAEAQHT
-1736 ASEQFPMTNLFPNAD
+1736 ACEQFPMTNLFPNAD

-1758 RQFTS
+1758 RQLTS
-1763 KAKILGAKSEAIL
+1763 KAKILDAKSEAIL
-1776 YSKEQLNVNPGH
+1776 YSNEQLNVNPGH
-1788 NSYKNS
+1788 NSYRNAE
-1794 VKSHSDV
+1794 KSNLDV
-1801 SQQRNATPYSSIGK
+1801 SQQRNATPYSNIGK

>member
-1 MYCPDLPIEGQYMAM
+1 
-16 YRNLSEGL
+16 
-24 EEQVHSIQDSLLQ
+24 
-37 LQQLLT
+37 
-43 DLPHDMLD
+43 MLD

-61 DCSIHEDAEQAHEP
+61 DCSIHED
-75 WEHEARWNDHLLIT
+75 
-89 NPQSGYE
+89 
-96 QGQNLYPE
+96 
-104 QFLYDQGNSHG
+104 FLYDQGNNHG

-126 NVNKERCIYEIKED
+126 NVDKERCIYEIKED
-140 YPDRQSEEDP
+140 YSDRQSEEDP
-150 DDVYLGRDG
+150 DDVYLGRDV

-198 FPDAPKEHLKQ
+198 FPDQ

-245 TRRNEVLEELQRE
+245 TRRNEVLEEMQRE
-258 FLGAEDNS
+258 FLGTEENS

-287 EFTEK
+287 ELTEK

-335 VHLEGQI
+335 IHLEGQI

-422 QEQDLCC
+422 QEQKDLCC

-442 EESKLE
+442 EGSKLE
-448 KTDIINRLTRS
+448 KTEIINRLTRS

-467 ANLLQTGSVQE
+467 ANLLQTGSIQE

-522 LGVFLNDSSGERHA
+522 LGVFLNDSSGELHV

-555 RFHSTVQNRDL
+555 RFQSTVQNRDL

-657 RLTKVNQDLQQ
+657 RLRKVNQDLQQ
-668 EAENYS
+668 EAE
-674 SCIRELKANEEKLKI
+674 LKASEEKLKI

-696 QMRHMIQDFD
+696 QMRQMIQDFD

-723 HEDTKAQLREH
+723 HEDTKAQLRED

-750 EETISQLKADMDELN
+750 EETVSQLKADMDELN

-796 QQSKEEKF
+796 QQSKEEK
-804 KKQFLEEKEES
+804 
-815 LNHLK
+815 
-820 TELEEK
+820 
-826 HRNSIITA
+826 
-834 KSQWLKEKEVSIK
+834 
-847 QQVENEVALAKVQ
+847 
-860 WEKEQKEIKEQAIQE
+860 IKEQAIQE

-904 TDQVAITDET
+904 TDQVTITDET
-914 SSKEIAKMVEEQK
+914 SSKEIARMVEEQK
-927 LQLEEAL
+927 LQLEETL

-999 YEISAAK
+999 YEINAAK

-1029 GARTRELE
+1029 GARTKELE
-1037 EKIISLRKELEL
+1037 EKIISLRRELEL
-1049 KKEEIPATVKAE
+1049 KREEIPATVKAE

-1090 FLDDHRNKINEVLVT
+1090 FLDDHRHKINEVLVI

-1168 ELVKNRNNERTWQ
+1168 ELVKNRNNEHTWQ

-1205 AFNGTVHTILEN
+1205 AYKGTVHTILEK

-1223 EKHEELVF
+1223 EGGLDRGQGNPGWLFRAV
-1231 SLKETE
+1231 
-1237 HSCMQNGEGE
+1237 GGE
-1247 TGDKARPPMYDVGLQ
+1247 TGLNG
-1262 VEIQRILRRQP
+1262 
-1273 PLQDTEMDNDQKCKK
+1273 
-1288 RNLWSHEDFCCDHC
+1288 DFCCDHC

-1320 EKTCRHLQLAVREH
+1320 EKACRHLQLAVREH

-1343 NESVLEALMEE
+1343 NERVLEALMEE

-1452 LNDDG
+1452 LSDDG

-1489 NKNAHSILLLNSE
+1489 NKNAHSTLPLNSE

-1537 EQVVQKRVPFNLRQQ
+1537 DQVVQKRVPYNLRQQ
-1552 LDAVEAETQAGLHE
+1552 LDAVEAETQSGLHE
-1566 TGSSNIQS
+1566 RGTSNIQS
-1574 SRSTSKQPADNSRD
+1574 SGSTSKQPADNSRD
-1588 TMLEFCPAEDGG
+1588 TMLEFCPAEDGE
-1600 RLRNGYVSNT
+1600 RHRNGYVLNT
-1610 GTGLTNPAST
+1610 DTDLTNTAST
-1620 TALQKTSSCVPQV
+1620 TALQKTSLCVPQV
-1633 KFGNTHTPSPI
+1633 KFGNTHIPSSI

-1658 NQTQKPVLNEF
+1658 NQTQRPVLNEF

-1696 DDGSSADWSSVSGSL
+1696 DDGSSTDWSSINGSL

-1721 YPVQKASSNTEEQHM
+1721 YPVQKVSSNSEEQHM
-1736 ASEQFPMTNLFPNAD
+1736 ACEQFPMTNLFPNAD

-1776 YSKEQLNVNPGH
+1776 YSNEQLNVNPGQ
-1788 NSYKNS
+1788 NSYKS
-1794 VKSHSDV
+1794 STKSNSDV
-1801 SQQRNATPYSSIGK
+1801 SQQRNAIPYSSIGK

>member
-1 MYCPDLPIEGQYMAM
+1 MYCPDLPIEGQYMAI
-16 YRNLSEGL
+16 YGNLSEGL
-24 EEQVHSIQDSLLQ
+24 EEQVHSIHDSLLH

-61 DCSIHEDAEQAHEP
+61 DCSIHEDAKQAHEP
-75 WEHEARWNDHLLIT
+75 WEHEARWNDHLLVT

-96 QGQNLYPE
+96 QGQKLYPE
-104 QFLYDQGNSHG
+104 QFLYKQLHNHG
-115 ETHASNWTDQL
+115 ETHASNWTDQH
-126 NVNKERCIYEIKED
+126 NIEEERCIYEIKED
-140 YPDRQSEEDP
+140 YSSSQREEDP
-150 DDVYLGRDG
+150 DVYLGRDG
-159 YKAPSHCQQNN
+159 YNTPSHCQQNN

-179 PYTNGHTQEL
+179 PYTNGHTQEF

-198 FPDAPKEHLKQ
+198 FPDVPKEHLKQ

-214 VANGQTVE
+214 VANGQTME
-222 SYKVTYKPYQNAIQ
+222 SYKVTYKPYQSAVQ
-236 QKVPITQDA
+236 QNVPITQEA
-245 TRRNEVLEELQRE
+245 SRRNEVFEELQRE
-258 FLGAEDNS
+258 FLDTERNS
-266 ADNMQI
+266 ADNMQV

-287 EFTEK
+287 ELTEK
-292 MEKSAQQ
+292 MEKSTQQ

-388 AREQHETIVAAL
+388 AREQHETVVAAL

-422 QEQDLCC
+422 QEQKDLCC

-448 KTDIINRLTRS
+448 KTEIINRLTRS

-467 ANLLQTGSVQE
+467 ANLLQTGSIQE
-478 TNQLRLQLQQAQ
+478 TNQLRLQLQQTQ
-490 SAQLISNNMN
+490 SAQLMSNNMN
-500 KTLQEELTE
+500 KTLQEELTA

-522 LGVFLNDSSGERHA
+522 LGVFLNDASGELHV

-555 RFHSTVQNRDL
+555 RFHSTVQTRDL

-586 LGSNKMK
+586 LSSNKMK
-593 RNQISQLQNDLKDCQ
+593 RNQITQLQNDLKDCQ

-616 LLKTDKT
+616 LLKTNKT
-623 ANENEPKISSVE
+623 ANENEPKSSVGDQ
-635 NLTET
+635 TET
-640 LWSTPSASD
+640 LWSTPFASD
-649 NYLQKELL
+649 NFLQEELL
-657 RLTKVNQDLQQ
+657 RLRKVNQDLQQ

-674 SCIRELKANEEKLKI
+674 SCIQELKASEEKLKI
-689 ANQDLCS
+689 ANQDLCN
-696 QMRHMIQDFD
+696 QMRQMIQDFD

-723 HEDTKAQLREH
+723 HEDTKAQLQED

-743 EQLIQAY
+743 EQLIKAY

-765 KEMIAV
+765 KEMTAV
-771 KECYIAVC
+771 KECYIAIC
-779 GEKDTLET
+779 RERDSLEI
-787 TLRKKLEQE
+787 TLRKKFEQE

-804 KKQFLEEKEES
+804 KKQLLEEKEES
-815 LNHLK
+815 LNHLR

-834 KSQWLKEKEVSIK
+834 KKQWLKEKEVSIK
-847 QQVENEVALAKVQ
+847 QQVENEVALAKAH
-860 WEKEQKEIKEQAIQE
+860 WEKEQKEIKEQVIQE
-875 IERVWQSRLD
+875 LEIEWQGKLD
-885 RTLEE
+885 QTLAES
-890 TKKALVELQDCGSQ
+890 KKTLVELKSSGSQ
-904 TDQVAITDET
+904 TDQVPIIDET
-914 SSKEIAKMVEEQK
+914 SSKEIERMVQEQK
-927 LQLEEAL
+927 LQQEDAL

-952 ERKHHENIASQVE
+952 ERKHHENIANQVE

-970 AHARWLKELTELEE
+970 AYARWLQELTELEE
-984 YKANLKAER
+984 YKRNLKEER

-999 YEISAAK
+999 HEINAAK
-1006 QLSLVLSAAEEKW
+1006 Q
-1019 KKQLE
+1019 
-1024 NTEKS
+1024 
-1029 GARTRELE
+1029 
-1037 EKIISLRKELEL
+1037 
-1049 KKEEIPATVKAE
+1049 
-1061 LAQARAQWNKEKQE
+1061 
-1075 EILRLQE
+1075 
-1082 QNERDYRS
+1082 
-1090 FLDDHRNKINEVLVT
+1090 
-1105 AKEDLV
+1105 
-1111 KQKNELLIQKEA
+1111 
-1123 ELKMC
+1123 
-1128 LDQKQREWAAQETKR
+1128 
-1143 LQEEI
+1143 
-1148 HQYEEKI
+1148 
-1155 LIELEFLLGEIHE
+1155 
-1168 ELVKNRNNERTWQ
+1168 
-1181 DTCSNSALQLNH
+1181 
-1193 QYKEKLKASLQK
+1193 
-1205 AFNGTVHTILEN
+1205 
-1217 ARQEWR
+1217 
-1223 EKHEELVF
+1223 KHEEQLF
-1231 SLKETE
+1231 KETE

-1247 TGDKARPPMYDVGLQ
+1247 SGDKAKSSTYDVGHQVKLQ
-1262 VEIQRILRRQP
+1262 KLLRRQP
-1273 PLQDTEMDNDQKCKK
+1273 PLQDTEMDNDQKCKE

-1302 CQQLETKERECQD
+1302 CQQLETKETECQD

-1320 EKTCRHLQLAVREH
+1320 EKACRHLQLAVREH
-1334 KAKVEQIRE
+1334 KAKVEQIQEKER
-1343 NESVLEALMEE
+1343 VLEALMEE

-1359 MKLKDLKTYNTPP
+1359 MKLKDLKTISTPP

-1382 PCTSCDGVKGLEEM
+1382 PCTSCDGIKGLEEM
-1396 RSQYIKAVGK
+1396 RTQYIKAVGK

-1419 ERAAEMIKAEVLR
+1419 ERAAEIIKAEVLR

-1452 LNDDG
+1452 LSDDG

-1489 NKNAHSILLLNSE
+1489 SKNAHLPLPLNSE

-1510 KRNHIH
+1510 TRNHIL
-1516 QTRPAHMESKSCGE
+1516 QSRTAHMESKSCGKR
-1530 SIAKKAS
+1530 IAKKAND
-1537 EQVVQKRVPFNLRQQ
+1537 QIVQKRIPYNLRQQ
-1552 LDAVEAETQAGLHE
+1552 LDAVEAKTQSGLHE
-1566 TGSSNIQS
+1566 RGTSSIQS
-1574 SRSTSKQPADNSRD
+1574 SRSASKQPVDNPREPVP
-1588 TMLEFCPAEDGG
+1588 EFCPAEGKG
-1600 RLRNGYVSNT
+1600 WRRNGYVSNT
-1610 GTGLTNPAST
+1610 DKSPTNAAST
-1620 TALQKTSSCVPQV
+1620 TELQKAPLCVPQV
-1633 KFGNTHTPSPI
+1633 KYGNEHAPSSV
-1644 NSLSDSGPAHVMFE
+1644 NGLSDFVPAPVMLQ
-1658 NQTQKPVLNEF
+1658 NQTQRTVLNEC
-1669 KCNQPNRYGEATS
+1669 KRNQPNGFWEATS
-1682 ERTQGF
+1682 EKTKVF
-1688 DIQETPVR
+1688 DIQEAPVR
-1696 DDGSSADWSSVSGSL
+1696 DDGSSPDWSSDSGSL
-1711 HFDSG
+1711 HLDSG
-1716 DMPFL
+1716 DMACL
-1721 YPVQKASSNTEEQHM
+1721 YSMQKASSNAEAQHM
-1736 ASEQFPMTNLFPNAD
+1736 ACEQFPNAD
-1751 ENVGTFC
+1751 ENVSTFYK
-1758 RQFTS
+1758 QLTS
-1763 KAKILGAKSEAIL
+1763 KAKLLGAKSETTL
-1776 YSKEQLNVNPGH
+1776 YSSEQLKVNQGP

-1794 VKSHSDV
+1794 EKSNSDI
-1801 SQQRNATPYSSIGK
+1801 SQQFNAQPCSNIEK
-1815 GYNQHSRKLI
+1815 GSNQYLRKLI

>member
-1 MYCPDLPIEGQYMAM
+1 MSLDFDGGALQTQH
-16 YRNLSEGL
+16 
-24 EEQVHSIQDSLLQ
+24 EEEEDEYDQEDYAREQE

-61 DCSIHEDAEQAHEP
+61 DCSIQEDAEQAHEP
-75 WEHEARWNDHLLIT
+75 WEHEARWNDHLLIA
-89 NPQSGYE
+89 NPQS
-96 QGQNLYPE
+96 
-104 QFLYDQGNSHG
+104 
-115 ETHASNWTDQL
+115 
-126 NVNKERCIYEIKED
+126 
-140 YPDRQSEEDP
+140 
-150 DDVYLGRDG
+150 
-159 YKAPSHCQQNN
+159 
-170 VYHLPENFR
+170 
-179 PYTNGHTQEL
+179 
-189 NNQQNKTVK
+189 
-198 FPDAPKEHLKQ
+198 Q
-209 FGASE
+209 FGVSE
-214 VANGQTVE
+214 VANGQAVE

-236 QKVPITQDA
+236 QKIPITQDA

-258 FLGAEDNS
+258 FLGTEENS

-287 EFTEK
+287 ELTEK

-342 KALETQIQ
+342 KTLETQIQ

-412 QKLDATNSAL
+412 QKLEATNSAL
-422 QEQDLCC
+422 QEQKDLCC

-448 KTDIINRLTRS
+448 KTEIINRLTRS

-467 ANLLQTGSVQE
+467 ANLLQTGSIQE

-522 LGVFLNDSSGERHA
+522 LGVFLNDASGELHV

-544 LGIKKVNWKKS
+544 LGIKKINWKKT

-566 DKELSKDELILEL
+566 EKEFSKDELILEL

-623 ANENEPKISSVE
+623 ANENEPKISSIE

-649 NYLQKELL
+649 KYLQKELL
-657 RLTKVNQDLQQ
+657 RLRKVNQDLQQ

-674 SCIRELKANEEKLKI
+674 LCIQELKANEEKLKT

-696 QMRHMIQDFD
+696 QMRQMIQDLD

-723 HEDTKAQLREH
+723 HEDTKAQLREDF
-734 LMERHAAEK
+734 MERLAAEK

-750 EETISQLKADMDELN
+750 EETISRLKADMDELN
-765 KEMIAV
+765 KEMTAV

-796 QQSKEEKF
+796 QQSKEEK
-804 KKQFLEEKEES
+804 
-815 LNHLK
+815 
-820 TELEEK
+820 
-826 HRNSIITA
+826 
-834 KSQWLKEKEVSIK
+834 
-847 QQVENEVALAKVQ
+847 
-860 WEKEQKEIKEQAIQE
+860 IKEQAIQK
-875 IERVWQSRLD
+875 IEREWQGRLD
-885 RTLEE
+885 QTLEE
-890 TKKALVELQDCGSQ
+890 TKKTLVELQDCGSQ
-904 TDQVAITDET
+904 TDQITITDES
-914 SSKEIAKMVEEQK
+914 SSKEIAMMIEEQK

-939 AVREALKELETEL
+939 AVSEALKEPETEL
-952 ERKHHENIASQVE
+952 ERKHHENIANQVE

-993 EKWERE
+993 EKWEKE
-999 YEISAAK
+999 YEINAAK

-1029 GARTRELE
+1029 GVRTKELE
-1037 EKIISLRKELEL
+1037 EKILSLRRELEL

-1061 LAQARAQWNKEKQE
+1061 LAQARTQWNKEKQE

-1168 ELVKNRNNERTWQ
+1168 ELVKNRNNEHTWQ
-1181 DTCSNSALQLNH
+1181 NTCSSSALQLNH

-1205 AFNGTVHTILEN
+1205 AYRGTVHTILEK

-1223 EKHEELVF
+1223 EKHEELAF

-1237 HSCMQNGEGE
+1237 HSCKQNGEGE
-1247 TGDKARPPMYDVGLQ
+1247 TGDQARPPMYDVGLQ

-1302 CQQLETKERECQD
+1302 CQQLETKARECQD

-1320 EKTCRHLQLAVREH
+1320 EKACRHLQLAVREH
-1334 KAKVEQIRE
+1334 KAKVEQIQE
-1343 NESVLEALMEE
+1343 NERVLEALMEE

-1359 MKLKDLKTYNTPP
+1359 MKLNDLKPCNAPP

-1489 NKNAHSILLLNSE
+1489 NKNAHSTLPLNSE

-1516 QTRPAHMESKSCGE
+1516 QTRLAHMESKSCGE

-1537 EQVVQKRVPFNLRQQ
+1537 DQVVQKRVPCNLRQQ
-1552 LDAVEAETQAGLHE
+1552 LDAVEAETQSGLYE
-1566 TGSSNIQS
+1566 RITSNIQS
-1574 SRSTSKQPADNSRD
+1574 SGSTSKQPADNSRD
-1588 TMLEFCPAEDGG
+1588 TMLEFPPAEDGG
-1600 RLRNGYVSNT
+1600 RLRNGCVSNT
-1610 GTGLTNPAST
+1610 DKGLTNTAST
-1620 TALQKTSSCVPQV
+1620 TALQKASSCVPQV
-1633 KFGNTHTPSPI
+1633 KFGNTHTPSSI
-1644 NSLSDSGPAHVMFE
+1644 NSFSDSGPAHVMFE
-1658 NQTQKPVLNEF
+1658 NQIQRPALNKF
-1669 KCNQPNRYGEATS
+1669 KCNQPNTYGEATS

-1711 HFDSG
+1711 HLDSG

-1721 YPVQKASSNTEEQHM
+1721 YPVQKASSNAEAQHT
-1736 ASEQFPMTNLFPNAD
+1736 ACEQFPMTNLFPNAD

-1758 RQFTS
+1758 RQLTS

-1776 YSKEQLNVNPGH
+1776 YSNEQLNVNPGH
-1788 NSYKNS
+1788 NSYRNAE
-1794 VKSHSDV
+1794 KSNLDV
-1801 SQQRNATPYSSIGK
+1801 SQQRNATPYSNIGK

>member
-1 MYCPDLPIEGQYMAM
+1 MSLDFDGGALQTQH
-16 YRNLSEGL
+16 
-24 EEQVHSIQDSLLQ
+24 EEEEDEYDQEDYAREQE

-61 DCSIHEDAEQAHEP
+61 DCSIQEDAEQAHEP
-75 WEHEARWNDHLLIT
+75 WEHEARWNDHLLIA
-89 NPQSGYE
+89 NPQS
-96 QGQNLYPE
+96 
-104 QFLYDQGNSHG
+104 
-115 ETHASNWTDQL
+115 
-126 NVNKERCIYEIKED
+126 
-140 YPDRQSEEDP
+140 
-150 DDVYLGRDG
+150 
-159 YKAPSHCQQNN
+159 
-170 VYHLPENFR
+170 
-179 PYTNGHTQEL
+179 
-189 NNQQNKTVK
+189 
-198 FPDAPKEHLKQ
+198 Q
-209 FGASE
+209 FGVSE
-214 VANGQTVE
+214 VANGQAVE

-236 QKVPITQDA
+236 QKIPITQDA

-258 FLGAEDNS
+258 FLGTEENS

-287 EFTEK
+287 ELTEK

-342 KALETQIQ
+342 KTLETQIQ

-412 QKLDATNSAL
+412 QKLEATNSAL
-422 QEQDLCC
+422 QEQKDLCC

-448 KTDIINRLTRS
+448 KTEIINRLTRS

-467 ANLLQTGSVQE
+467 ANLLQTGSIQE

-522 LGVFLNDSSGERHA
+522 LGVFLNDASGELHV

-544 LGIKKVNWKKS
+544 LGIKKINWKKT

-566 DKELSKDELILEL
+566 EKEFSKDELILEL

-623 ANENEPKISSVE
+623 ANENEPKISSIE

-649 NYLQKELL
+649 KYLQKELL
-657 RLTKVNQDLQQ
+657 RLRKVNQDLQQ

-674 SCIRELKANEEKLKI
+674 LCIQELKANEEKLKT

-696 QMRHMIQDFD
+696 QMRQMIQDLD

-723 HEDTKAQLREH
+723 HEDTKAQLREDF
-734 LMERHAAEK
+734 MERLAAEK

-750 EETISQLKADMDELN
+750 EETISRLKADMDELN
-765 KEMIAV
+765 KEMTAV

-804 KKQFLEEKEES
+804 KKQLLEEKEES
-815 LNHLK
+815 LNHLR

-834 KSQWLKEKEVSIK
+834 KSQWVKEKEVNIK

-860 WEKEQKEIKEQAIQE
+860 WEKEQKEIKEQAIQK
-875 IERVWQSRLD
+875 IEREWQGRLD
-885 RTLEE
+885 QTLEE
-890 TKKALVELQDCGSQ
+890 TKKTLVELQDCGSQ
-904 TDQVAITDET
+904 TDQITITDES
-914 SSKEIAKMVEEQK
+914 SSKEIAMMIEEQK

-939 AVREALKELETEL
+939 AVSEALKEPETEL
-952 ERKHHENIASQVE
+952 ERKHHENIANQVE

-993 EKWERE
+993 EKWEKE
-999 YEISAAK
+999 YEINAAK

-1029 GARTRELE
+1029 GVRTKELE
-1037 EKIISLRKELEL
+1037 EKILSLRRELEL

-1061 LAQARAQWNKEKQE
+1061 LAQARTQWNKEKQE

-1168 ELVKNRNNERTWQ
+1168 ELVKNRNNEHTWQ
-1181 DTCSNSALQLNH
+1181 NTCSSSALQLNH

-1205 AFNGTVHTILEN
+1205 AYRGTVHTILEK

-1223 EKHEELVF
+1223 EKHEELAF

-1237 HSCMQNGEGE
+1237 HSCKQNGEGE
-1247 TGDKARPPMYDVGLQ
+1247 TGDQARPPMYDVGLQ

-1302 CQQLETKERECQD
+1302 CQQLETKARECQD

-1320 EKTCRHLQLAVREH
+1320 EKACRHLQLAVREH
-1334 KAKVEQIRE
+1334 KAKVEQIQE
-1343 NESVLEALMEE
+1343 NERVLEALMEE

-1359 MKLKDLKTYNTPP
+1359 MKLNDLKPCNAPP

-1489 NKNAHSILLLNSE
+1489 NKNAHSTLPLNSE

-1516 QTRPAHMESKSCGE
+1516 QTRLAHMESKSCGE

-1537 EQVVQKRVPFNLRQQ
+1537 DQVVQKRVPCNLRQQ
-1552 LDAVEAETQAGLHE
+1552 LDAVEAETQSGLYE
-1566 TGSSNIQS
+1566 RITSNIQS
-1574 SRSTSKQPADNSRD
+1574 SGSTSKQPADNSRD
-1588 TMLEFCPAEDGG
+1588 TMLEFPPAEDGG
-1600 RLRNGYVSNT
+1600 RLRNGCVSNT
-1610 GTGLTNPAST
+1610 DKGLTNTAST
-1620 TALQKTSSCVPQV
+1620 TALQKASSCVPQV
-1633 KFGNTHTPSPI
+1633 KFGNTHTPSSI
-1644 NSLSDSGPAHVMFE
+1644 NSFSDSGPAHVMFE
-1658 NQTQKPVLNEF
+1658 NQIQRPALNKF
-1669 KCNQPNRYGEATS
+1669 KCNQPNTYGEATS

-1711 HFDSG
+1711 HLDSG

-1721 YPVQKASSNTEEQHM
+1721 YPVQKASSNAEAQHT
-1736 ASEQFPMTNLFPNAD
+1736 ACEQFPMTNLFPNAD

-1758 RQFTS
+1758 RQLTS

-1776 YSKEQLNVNPGH
+1776 YSNEQLNVNPGH
-1788 NSYKNS
+1788 NSYRNAE
-1794 VKSHSDV
+1794 KSNLDV
-1801 SQQRNATPYSSIGK
+1801 SQQRNATPYSNIGK

>member
-1 MYCPDLPIEGQYMAM
+1 MSLDFDSGALQTQH
-16 YRNLSEGL
+16 
-24 EEQVHSIQDSLLQ
+24 EEEDEYDQEDYAREQE

-51 DSGDQLSNYS
+51 DSGDQISNYS

-75 WEHEARWNDHLLIT
+75 WEHEARWKDHPLIT

-115 ETHASNWTDQL
+115 ETHACNWTDQL
-126 NVNKERCIYEIKED
+126 NVDKERCIYEIKQD
-140 YPDRQSEEDP
+140 YSDRQSEEDP

-245 TRRNEVLEELQRE
+245 TRRNEMLEEMQRE

-279 KARERQLE
+279 KARDRQLE
-287 EFTEK
+287 ELTEK

-350 TLTANEEQLFKQ
+350 THTVNEEQLFKQ

-422 QEQDLCC
+422 QEQKDLCC

-448 KTDIINRLTRS
+448 KTEIINRLTRS

-467 ANLLQTGSVQE
+467 ANLLQTGSMQE

-490 SAQLISNNMN
+490 SAQLISSNMN

-509 LKEEIALYESAAK
+509 LKEEMALYESAAK
-522 LGVFLNDSSGERHA
+522 LGVFLNDSSGELHA

-555 RFHSTVQNRDL
+555 RLHSTVQNRDL
-566 DKELSKDELILEL
+566 DKELSKDDLILEL

-657 RLTKVNQDLQQ
+657 RLRKVNQDLQE

-674 SCIRELKANEEKLKI
+674 LCIRELKASEEKLKI

-723 HEDTKAQLREH
+723 HEDAKAQLREH
-734 LMERHAAEK
+734 LVERHAAEK

-750 EETISQLKADMDELN
+750 EETISQLKAEMDELN
-765 KEMIAV
+765 KEMIGV

-787 TLRKKLEQE
+787 TLMKKLEQE
-796 QQSKEEKF
+796 QQSKEEK
-804 KKQFLEEKEES
+804 
-815 LNHLK
+815 
-820 TELEEK
+820 
-826 HRNSIITA
+826 
-834 KSQWLKEKEVSIK
+834 
-847 QQVENEVALAKVQ
+847 
-860 WEKEQKEIKEQAIQE
+860 IKEQAIQE

-885 RTLEE
+885 QTLEE
-890 TKKALVELQDCGSQ
+890 NKKVLVELQDCGSQ
-904 TDQVAITDET
+904 TDEVAITDET
-914 SSKEIAKMVEEQK
+914 SSKEIARMVEEQK

-1029 GARTRELE
+1029 GTRTKELE

-1105 AKEDLV
+1105 AKEELV

-1123 ELKMC
+1123 ELQMC

-1168 ELVKNRNNERTWQ
+1168 ELVKNRNNEHTWQ
-1181 DTCSNSALQLNH
+1181 DTCSNSTLQLNH
-1193 QYKEKLKASLQK
+1193 QYKDKLKASLQK
-1205 AFNGTVHTILEN
+1205 AFKGTVHTILEK

-1247 TGDKARPPMYDVGLQ
+1247 TGDKARSPMYDIGLQ

-1273 PLQDTEMDNDQKCKK
+1273 ALQDTEMDNDQKCKK
-1288 RNLWSHEDFCCDHC
+1288 RNPWSHEDFCCDHC

-1343 NESVLEALMEE
+1343 NERVLEALMEE

-1516 QTRPAHMESKSCGE
+1516 QTRPAYMESKSCGK
-1530 SIAKKAS
+1530 SIATKAS
-1537 EQVVQKRVPFNLRQQ
+1537 DQVVQKRVPCNLRQQ

-1566 TGSSNIQS
+1566 TGSSDIQS
-1574 SRSTSKQPADNSRD
+1574 SGSTSKQPADNSRD
-1588 TMLEFCPAEDGG
+1588 TMLEFCPAKDGG

-1610 GTGLTNPAST
+1610 DTGLTNPAST
-1620 TALQKTSSCVPQV
+1620 TALQKTSSCVPRV
-1633 KFGNTHTPSPI
+1633 KLGNTHTPSPI

-1658 NQTQKPVLNEF
+1658 NKTQRPVLNEF
-1669 KCNQPNRYGEATS
+1669 KCNQPNRDGESTS
-1682 ERTQGF
+1682 ERTQGL

-1736 ASEQFPMTNLFPNAD
+1736 AGEQFPMTNLFPNAD

-1776 YSKEQLNVNPGH
+1776 NSNEQLNLNPGH

-1794 VKSHSDV
+1794 EKSHSDV
-1801 SQQRNATPYSSIGK
+1801 SQQHNATPYSSIGK

>member
-1 MYCPDLPIEGQYMAM
+1 MSLDFDSGALQTQH
-16 YRNLSEGL
+16 
-24 EEQVHSIQDSLLQ
+24 EEEEDEYDQEDYAREQE

-75 WEHEARWNDHLLIT
+75 WEHKARWNDHLLIT

-104 QFLYDQGNSHG
+104 QFLYDQGNNHG
-115 ETHASNWTDQL
+115 ETHASNWTDQH
-126 NVNKERCIYEIKED
+126 NVDKERCIYEIKED
-140 YPDRQSEEDP
+140 YSDRQSEEDP
-150 DDVYLGRDG
+150 DVYLGRDG

-189 NNQQNKTVK
+189 NNQQNKIVK
-198 FPDAPKEHLKQ
+198 FPDAPTEHLKQ

-245 TRRNEVLEELQRE
+245 TRRNEVLEEMQRE
-258 FLGAEDNS
+258 FLGTEENS
-266 ADNMQI
+266 ADNIQI

-287 EFTEK
+287 ELTEK

-304 HQLAMVKDEKDGLAL
+304 HQLAMVRDEKDGLAL

-342 KALETQIQ
+342 KVLEGQIQ
-350 TLTANEEQLFKQ
+350 TLTSNEEQLFKQ

-422 QEQDLCC
+422 QQQKDLSC

-448 KTDIINRLTRS
+448 KTEIINRLTRS

-467 ANLLQTGSVQE
+467 ANLLQTGSIQE

-522 LGVFLNDSSGERHA
+522 LGVFLNDASGELHV

-555 RFHSTVQNRDL
+555 RFQSTVQNRDV
-566 DKELSKDELILEL
+566 DKEYSKDELILEL

-593 RNQISQLQNDLKDCQ
+593 RNQISQLQNNLNDCQ

-623 ANENEPKISSVE
+623 ANENEPKISSIE

-657 RLTKVNQDLQQ
+657 RLRKVNQDLQQ

-674 SCIRELKANEEKLKI
+674 SCIRELKASEEKLKT

-723 HEDTKAQLREH
+723 HEDTKAHLRED

-796 QQSKEEKF
+796 HQSKEEK
-804 KKQFLEEKEES
+804 
-815 LNHLK
+815 
-820 TELEEK
+820 
-826 HRNSIITA
+826 
-834 KSQWLKEKEVSIK
+834 
-847 QQVENEVALAKVQ
+847 
-860 WEKEQKEIKEQAIQE
+860 IKEQAIQK
-875 IERVWQSRLD
+875 IEREWQGRLD

-904 TDQVAITDET
+904 TDQVTITDET
-914 SSKEIAKMVEEQK
+914 SSKEIARMVEEQK

-952 ERKHHENIASQVE
+952 ERKHHENIANQVE
-965 TALTK
+965 TSLTK

-1029 GARTRELE
+1029 GARTKELE
-1037 EKIISLRKELEL
+1037 EKILSLRRELEL
-1049 KKEEIPATVKAE
+1049 KREEIPATVKAE

-1123 ELKMC
+1123 ELMMC

-1168 ELVKNRNNERTWQ
+1168 ELVKNRNNEPTWQ
-1181 DTCSNSALQLNH
+1181 NTCSSSALQLNH

-1205 AFNGTVHTILEN
+1205 AYRGTVHTILEK

-1273 PLQDTEMDNDQKCKK
+1273 SLQDTEMDNDQKCKK

-1320 EKTCRHLQLAVREH
+1320 EKACKHLQLAVREH

-1343 NESVLEALMEE
+1343 NESILEALMEE

-1359 MKLKDLKTYNTPP
+1359 MKLNDLKTCNTPP

-1457 KHEGA
+1457 KYEGA
-1462 EKKIMNAASKLAT
+1462 EKKIMNAASKLVT

-1489 NKNAHSILLLNSE
+1489 NKNAHSTLPLNSE

-1530 SIAKKAS
+1530 SIANKAND
-1537 EQVVQKRVPFNLRQQ
+1537 QVVQKRVPYNLRQQ
-1552 LDAVEAETQAGLHE
+1552 LDAVEAETQFGLHE
-1566 TGSSNIQS
+1566 RVTSNIQS
-1574 SRSTSKQPADNSRD
+1574 SGSTSKQPADNSRD

-1600 RLRNGYVSNT
+1600 RHRNGYVSNT
-1610 GTGLTNPAST
+1610 DRGLTNTAST
-1620 TALQKTSSCVPQV
+1620 TALQKTSLCVPQV
-1633 KFGNTHTPSPI
+1633 KFGNMHTPSSI

-1658 NQTQKPVLNEF
+1658 NQTQRPVLNEF
-1669 KCNQPNRYGEATS
+1669 KCNQPNAYGEATS

-1696 DDGSSADWSSVSGSL
+1696 DDGSSPAWSSVSGSL
-1711 HFDSG
+1711 HLDSG

-1721 YPVQKASSNTEEQHM
+1721 YPVQKASSNAEAQHM
-1736 ASEQFPMTNLFPNAD
+1736 ACEQFPMTNLFPNAD
-1751 ENVGTFC
+1751 ENIGTFC
-1758 RQFTS
+1758 RQLTS

-1776 YSKEQLNVNPGH
+1776 YSNEQLNVNPGH

-1794 VKSHSDV
+1794 EKSKSDV
-1801 SQQRNATPYSSIGK
+1801 SQQRNATSYSNIGK

>member
-1 MYCPDLPIEGQYMAM
+1 MSLDFDSGALQTQH
-16 YRNLSEGL
+16 
-24 EEQVHSIQDSLLQ
+24 EEEDDEYDQEDYAREQE

-75 WEHEARWNDHLLIT
+75 WEHEASWNDHLLIT

-104 QFLYDQGNSHG
+104 QFLYDQGNNHG
-115 ETHASNWTDQL
+115 ETHAGNWTDQH
-126 NVNKERCIYEIKED
+126 NVDKERCIYEIKED
-140 YPDRQSEEDP
+140 YSDRQSEEDP
-150 DDVYLGRDG
+150 DVYLGRDG

-170 VYHLPENFR
+170 VYHLSENFR

-189 NNQQNKTVK
+189 NNQQNKIVK
-198 FPDAPKEHLKQ
+198 FPDAPTEHLKQ

-222 SYKVTYKPYQNAIQ
+222 SYKVTYKPYQNVIQ

-245 TRRNEVLEELQRE
+245 TRRNEVLEEMQRE
-258 FLGAEDNS
+258 FLGTEENS
-266 ADNMQI
+266 ADNIQI

-287 EFTEK
+287 ELTEK

-304 HQLAMVKDEKDGLAL
+304 HQLAMVRDEKDGLAL

-342 KALETQIQ
+342 KVLEGQIQ

-422 QEQDLCC
+422 QEQKDLCC

-448 KTDIINRLTRS
+448 KTEIINRLTRS

-467 ANLLQTGSVQE
+467 ANLLQTGSIQE

-522 LGVFLNDSSGERHA
+522 LGVFLNDASGELHV

-555 RFHSTVQNRDL
+555 RFQSTVQNRDL
-566 DKELSKDELILEL
+566 DKEFSKDELILEL

-593 RNQISQLQNDLKDCQ
+593 RNQISQLQNNLNDCQ

-623 ANENEPKISSVE
+623 ANENEPKISSIE

-657 RLTKVNQDLQQ
+657 RLRKVNQDLQQ

-674 SCIRELKANEEKLKI
+674 SCIRELKASEEKLKT

-723 HEDTKAQLREH
+723 HEDTKAHLRED

-796 QQSKEEKF
+796 HQSKEEK
-804 KKQFLEEKEES
+804 
-815 LNHLK
+815 
-820 TELEEK
+820 
-826 HRNSIITA
+826 
-834 KSQWLKEKEVSIK
+834 
-847 QQVENEVALAKVQ
+847 
-860 WEKEQKEIKEQAIQE
+860 IKEQATQK
-875 IERVWQSRLD
+875 IEREWQGRLD

-904 TDQVAITDET
+904 TDQVTITDET
-914 SSKEIAKMVEEQK
+914 SRKEIARMVEEQK

-952 ERKHHENIASQVE
+952 ERKHHENIANQVE
-965 TALTK
+965 TSLTK

-1029 GARTRELE
+1029 GARTKELE
-1037 EKIISLRKELEL
+1037 EKILSLRRELEL
-1049 KKEEIPATVKAE
+1049 KREEIPATVKAE

-1111 KQKNELLIQKEA
+1111 KQKNELLIQKET
-1123 ELKMC
+1123 ELMMC

-1168 ELVKNRNNERTWQ
+1168 ELVKNRNNEPTWQ
-1181 DTCSNSALQLNH
+1181 NTCSSSALQLNH

-1205 AFNGTVHTILEN
+1205 AYRGTVHTILEK

-1273 PLQDTEMDNDQKCKK
+1273 SLQDTEMDNDQKCKK

-1320 EKTCRHLQLAVREH
+1320 EKACKHLQLAVREH

-1343 NESVLEALMEE
+1343 NESILEALMEE

-1359 MKLKDLKTYNTPP
+1359 MKLNDLKTCNTPP

-1457 KHEGA
+1457 KYEGA
-1462 EKKIMNAASKLAT
+1462 EKKIMNAASKLVT

-1489 NKNAHSILLLNSE
+1489 NKNAHSTLPLNSE

-1530 SIAKKAS
+1530 SIANKAND
-1537 EQVVQKRVPFNLRQQ
+1537 QVVQKRVPYNLRQQ
-1552 LDAVEAETQAGLHE
+1552 LDAVEAETQFGLHE
-1566 TGSSNIQS
+1566 RVTSNIQS
-1574 SRSTSKQPADNSRD
+1574 SGSTSKQQADNSRD

-1600 RLRNGYVSNT
+1600 RHRNGYVSNT
-1610 GTGLTNPAST
+1610 DKGLTNTAST
-1620 TALQKTSSCVPQV
+1620 TALQKTSLCVPRV
-1633 KFGNTHTPSPI
+1633 KFGNTHTPSSI
-1644 NSLSDSGPAHVMFE
+1644 NRLSDSGPAHVMVE
-1658 NQTQKPVLNEF
+1658 NQTQRPVLNEF
-1669 KCNQPNRYGEATS
+1669 KCNQPNAYGEATS

-1696 DDGSSADWSSVSGSL
+1696 DDGSSPDWSSVSGSL
-1711 HFDSG
+1711 HLDSG

-1721 YPVQKASSNTEEQHM
+1721 YPVQKASSNAEAQHM
-1736 ASEQFPMTNLFPNAD
+1736 ACEQFPMTNLFPNAD
-1751 ENVGTFC
+1751 ENIGTFC
-1758 RQFTS
+1758 RQLTS

-1776 YSKEQLNVNPGH
+1776 YSNEQLNVNPGH

-1794 VKSHSDV
+1794 EKSKSDV
-1801 SQQRNATPYSSIGK
+1801 SQQRNAASYSNIGK

>member
-1 MYCPDLPIEGQYMAM
+1 
-16 YRNLSEGL
+16 
-24 EEQVHSIQDSLLQ
+24 
-37 LQQLLT
+37 
-43 DLPHDMLD
+43 MLD

-61 DCSIHEDAEQAHEP
+61 DCSIHED
-75 WEHEARWNDHLLIT
+75 
-89 NPQSGYE
+89 GYE

-115 ETHASNWTDQL
+115 ETHACNWTDQL
-126 NVNKERCIYEIKED
+126 NVDKERCIYEIKED
-140 YPDRQSEEDP
+140 YSDRQSEEDP
-150 DDVYLGRDG
+150 DDVLLGRDG

-198 FPDAPKEHLKQ
+198 FPDQ

-245 TRRNEVLEELQRE
+245 TRRNEMLEEMQRE
-258 FLGAEDNS
+258 FLGAEDSS

-287 EFTEK
+287 ELAEK

-350 TLTANEEQLFKQ
+350 THTVNEEQLFKQ

-388 AREQHETIVAAL
+388 ARDQHETIVAAL
-400 KQKYEEQVLSLE
+400 KQKYEEQVWSLE

-422 QEQDLCC
+422 QEQKDLCC

-448 KTDIINRLTRS
+448 KTEIINRLTRS

-467 ANLLQTGSVQE
+467 ANLLQTGSMQE

-522 LGVFLNDSSGERHA
+522 LGVFLNDSSGELHA
-536 DMTDSYVD
+536 DMTTDSYVD
-544 LGIKKVNWKKS
+544 LGIKNVNWKKS
-555 RFHSTVQNRDL
+555 RLHSTVQNRDL

-593 RNQISQLQNDLKDCQ
+593 RNQISQLQNNLKDCQ

-623 ANENEPKISSVE
+623 ANENEVCSFKYITDSVE

-657 RLTKVNQDLQQ
+657 RLRKVNQDLQQ
-668 EAENYS
+668 EAE
-674 SCIRELKANEEKLKI
+674 LKASEEKLKI
-689 ANQDLCS
+689 ANQELCS

-734 LMERHAAEK
+734 LVERHAAEK

-787 TLRKKLEQE
+787 TLRKKIEQE
-796 QQSKEEKF
+796 QQSKEEK
-804 KKQFLEEKEES
+804 
-815 LNHLK
+815 
-820 TELEEK
+820 
-826 HRNSIITA
+826 
-834 KSQWLKEKEVSIK
+834 
-847 QQVENEVALAKVQ
+847 
-860 WEKEQKEIKEQAIQE
+860 IKEQAIQE
-875 IERVWQSRLD
+875 MERVWQSRLD

-914 SSKEIAKMVEEQK
+914 SSKELARMVEEQK

-939 AVREALKELETEL
+939 AVKEALKELETEL

-993 EKWERE
+993 GKWERE

-1029 GARTRELE
+1029 GARTKELE

-1155 LIELEFLLGEIHE
+1155 LMELEFLLGEIHE
-1168 ELVKNRNNERTWQ
+1168 ELVKNRNNEHTWQ
-1181 DTCSNSALQLNH
+1181 DTCSNSTLQLNH
-1193 QYKEKLKASLQK
+1193 QYKDKLKASLQK
-1205 AFNGTVHTILEN
+1205 AFKGTVHTILEK
-1217 ARQEWR
+1217 ASWIGPGGPEEGRDRQG
-1223 EKHEELVF
+1223 V
-1231 SLKETE
+1231 
-1237 HSCMQNGEGE
+1237 MQG
-1247 TGDKARPPMYDVGLQ
+1247 
-1262 VEIQRILRRQP
+1262 
-1273 PLQDTEMDNDQKCKK
+1273 KCEK

-1320 EKTCRHLQLAVREH
+1320 EKTCRHFQLAVREH
-1334 KAKVEQIRE
+1334 KAKAEQIRGYLNKLASTE
-1343 NESVLEALMEE
+1343 VILPCSYKVLHVLCAF
-1354 NCEMK
+1354 
-1359 MKLKDLKTYNTPP
+1359 

-1516 QTRPAHMESKSCGE
+1516 QTRPAHMESKSCGK

-1537 EQVVQKRVPFNLRQQ
+1537 DQVVQKRVPCNLRQQ

-1574 SRSTSKQPADNSRD
+1574 SRSTSKQPADNSGD
-1588 TMLEFCPAEDGG
+1588 TVLEFCPAEDGG

-1610 GTGLTNPAST
+1610 DTGLTNPAST

-1633 KFGNTHTPSPI
+1633 KFGNTRTPSPT
-1644 NSLSDSGPAHVMFE
+1644 NGLSDSGPAHVMFE
-1658 NQTQKPVLNEF
+1658 NQTQRPVLHEF
-1669 KCNQPNRYGEATS
+1669 KCNQPNRYGESTS

-1736 ASEQFPMTNLFPNAD
+1736 AGEQFPMTNLFPNAD

-1776 YSKEQLNVNPGH
+1776 NSKEQLNVNPGH

-1794 VKSHSDV
+1794 EKSHCDV
-1801 SQQRNATPYSSIGK
+1801 SQQCNATPYSSIGK

-1825 LDAKSFQQDSGF
+1825 LDTKSFQQDSGF

>member
-1 MYCPDLPIEGQYMAM
+1 MSLDFDSGALQTQH
-16 YRNLSEGL
+16 
-24 EEQVHSIQDSLLQ
+24 EEEDEYDQEDYAREQE

-61 DCSIHEDAEQAHEP
+61 DCSIQEDAEQAHEP

-104 QFLYDQGNSHG
+104 QFLYDQGNNHG
-115 ETHASNWTDQL
+115 ETHASNWTDQH
-126 NVNKERCIYEIKED
+126 NTDKERCIYEIKED
-140 YPDRQSEEDP
+140 YSDRQSEEDS

-179 PYTNGHTQEL
+179 PYTNGDTQEL
-189 NNQQNKTVK
+189 NNQQNKIVK

-222 SYKVTYKPYQNAIQ
+222 HYKVTYKPYQNAIQ
-236 QKVPITQDA
+236 QKIPITQDA
-245 TRRNEVLEELQRE
+245 TGRNEVLEELQRE
-258 FLGAEDNS
+258 FLGTEENL

-287 EFTEK
+287 ELTEK

-422 QEQDLCC
+422 QEQKDLCC

-448 KTDIINRLTRS
+448 KTEIINRLTRS

-467 ANLLQTGSVQE
+467 ANLLQTGSIQE

-522 LGVFLNDSSGERHA
+522 LGVFLNDASGELHV

-544 LGIKKVNWKKS
+544 LGIKKVNWKKA

-566 DKELSKDELILEL
+566 DKEFSKDELILEL

-657 RLTKVNQDLQQ
+657 RLRKVNQDLQQ

-674 SCIRELKANEEKLKI
+674 LCIQELKASEEKLKI

-696 QMRHMIQDFD
+696 QMRQMIQDLD

-723 HEDTKAQLREH
+723 HEDTIAQLREDF
-734 LMERHAAEK
+734 MERLAAEK

-750 EETISQLKADMDELN
+750 EETISRLKADMDELN
-765 KEMIAV
+765 KEMTAV

-779 GEKDTLET
+779 GEKDALET

-796 QQSKEEKF
+796 QQSKEEK
-804 KKQFLEEKEES
+804 
-815 LNHLK
+815 
-820 TELEEK
+820 
-826 HRNSIITA
+826 
-834 KSQWLKEKEVSIK
+834 
-847 QQVENEVALAKVQ
+847 
-860 WEKEQKEIKEQAIQE
+860 IKEQAIQK
-875 IERVWQSRLD
+875 IEREWQGRLD

-890 TKKALVELQDCGSQ
+890 TKKTLVELQDCGSQ
-904 TDQVAITDET
+904 TDQVTITDET
-914 SSKEIAKMVEEQK
+914 SSKEIAMMIEEQK

-952 ERKHHENIASQVE
+952 DRKHHENIANQVE

-970 AHARWLKELTELEE
+970 AHAGWLKELTELEE

-993 EKWERE
+993 EKWEKE
-999 YEISAAK
+999 YEINAAK

-1029 GARTRELE
+1029 GARTKELE
-1037 EKIISLRKELEL
+1037 EKILSLRRELEL

-1061 LAQARAQWNKEKQE
+1061 LAQARTQWNKEKQE
-1075 EILRLQE
+1075 EILQLQE

-1168 ELVKNRNNERTWQ
+1168 ELVKNRNNEHTWQ
-1181 DTCSNSALQLNH
+1181 NTCSSSALQLNH

-1205 AFNGTVHTILEN
+1205 AYRCTVHTILEK

-1237 HSCMQNGEGE
+1237 HSCKQNGEGE
-1247 TGDKARPPMYDVGLQ
+1247 TGDQARPPMYDVGLQ

-1288 RNLWSHEDFCCDHC
+1288 RNLWSHEDFCRDHC

-1320 EKTCRHLQLAVREH
+1320 EKACRHLQLAVREH
-1334 KAKVEQIRE
+1334 KAKVEQIQE
-1343 NESVLEALMEE
+1343 NERVLEALMEE

-1359 MKLKDLKTYNTPP
+1359 MKLNDLKTCNAPP

-1452 LNDDG
+1452 LIDDG

-1489 NKNAHSILLLNSE
+1489 NKNAHSTLPLNSE

-1516 QTRPAHMESKSCGE
+1516 QTRLAHMESKSCGE

-1537 EQVVQKRVPFNLRQQ
+1537 DQVVQKRVPYNLRQQ
-1552 LDAVEAETQAGLHE
+1552 LDAVEAETQFGLYE
-1566 TGSSNIQS
+1566 RVTSNIQS
-1574 SRSTSKQPADNSRD
+1574 SGSTSKQPADNSRD

-1600 RLRNGYVSNT
+1600 RHRNGYVSNT
-1610 GTGLTNPAST
+1610 DQGLTNTAST
-1620 TALQKTSSCVPQV
+1620 TALQKASSCVPQV
-1633 KFGNTHTPSPI
+1633 KFGNTHTPSSI
-1644 NSLSDSGPAHVMFE
+1644 NSFSDSGPAHVMFE
-1658 NQTQKPVLNEF
+1658 NQIQRPVLNKF
-1669 KCNQPNRYGEATS
+1669 NCNQPNMYGEATS

-1696 DDGSSADWSSVSGSL
+1696 EDGSSADWSSVSGSL
-1711 HFDSG
+1711 HLDSG

-1721 YPVQKASSNTEEQHM
+1721 YPVQKASSNAEAQHM
-1736 ASEQFPMTNLFPNAD
+1736 ACEQFPMTNLFPNAD

-1758 RQFTS
+1758 RQLTS

-1776 YSKEQLNVNPGH
+1776 YSNEQLNVNPGH
-1788 NSYKNS
+1788 NSYRNAE
-1794 VKSHSDV
+1794 KSNSDV
-1801 SQQRNATPYSSIGK
+1801 SQQRNATPYSNIGK

-1837 DSPLPNLD
+1837 DSPLSNLN

>member
-1 MYCPDLPIEGQYMAM
+1 MSLDFDSGALQTQH
-16 YRNLSEGL
+16 
-24 EEQVHSIQDSLLQ
+24 EEEDEYDQEDYAREQE

-75 WEHEARWNDHLLIT
+75 WEHEARWKDHPLIT

-115 ETHASNWTDQL
+115 ETHACNWTDQL
-126 NVNKERCIYEIKED
+126 NVDKERCIYEIKED
-140 YPDRQSEEDP
+140 YSDRQSEEDP
-150 DDVYLGRDG
+150 DDVLLGRDG

-245 TRRNEVLEELQRE
+245 TRRNEMLEEMQRE
-258 FLGAEDNS
+258 FLGAEDSS

-287 EFTEK
+287 ELAEK

-350 TLTANEEQLFKQ
+350 THTVNEEQLFKQ

-388 AREQHETIVAAL
+388 ARDQHETIVAAL
-400 KQKYEEQVLSLE
+400 KQKYEEQVWSLE

-422 QEQDLCC
+422 QEQKDLCC

-448 KTDIINRLTRS
+448 KTEIINRLTRS

-467 ANLLQTGSVQE
+467 ANLLQTGSMQE

-522 LGVFLNDSSGERHA
+522 LGVFLNDSSGELHA
-536 DMTDSYVD
+536 DMTTDSYVD
-544 LGIKKVNWKKS
+544 LGIKNVNWKKS
-555 RFHSTVQNRDL
+555 RLHSTVQNRDL

-593 RNQISQLQNDLKDCQ
+593 RNQISQLQNNLKDCQ

-657 RLTKVNQDLQQ
+657 RLRKVNQDLQQ

-674 SCIRELKANEEKLKI
+674 SCIRELKASEEKLKI
-689 ANQDLCS
+689 ANQELCS

-734 LMERHAAEK
+734 LVERHAAEK

-787 TLRKKLEQE
+787 TLRKKIEQE
-796 QQSKEEKF
+796 QQSKEEK
-804 KKQFLEEKEES
+804 
-815 LNHLK
+815 
-820 TELEEK
+820 
-826 HRNSIITA
+826 
-834 KSQWLKEKEVSIK
+834 
-847 QQVENEVALAKVQ
+847 
-860 WEKEQKEIKEQAIQE
+860 IKEQAIQE
-875 IERVWQSRLD
+875 MERVWQSRLD

-914 SSKEIAKMVEEQK
+914 SSKELARMVEEQK

-939 AVREALKELETEL
+939 AVKEALKELETEL

-993 EKWERE
+993 GKWERE

-1029 GARTRELE
+1029 GARTKELE

-1155 LIELEFLLGEIHE
+1155 LMELEFLLGEIHE
-1168 ELVKNRNNERTWQ
+1168 ELVKNRNNEHTWQ
-1181 DTCSNSALQLNH
+1181 DTCSNSTLQLNH
-1193 QYKEKLKASLQK
+1193 QYKDKLKASLQK
-1205 AFNGTVHTILEN
+1205 AFKGTVHTILEK

-1223 EKHEELVF
+1223 EKREELVF

-1247 TGDKARPPMYDVGLQ
+1247 TGDKARPPMYDIGLQ

-1273 PLQDTEMDNDQKCKK
+1273 PLQDTEMDNDQKCEK

-1320 EKTCRHLQLAVREH
+1320 EKTCRHFQLAVREH
-1334 KAKVEQIRE
+1334 KAKAEQIRE

-1516 QTRPAHMESKSCGE
+1516 QTRPAHMESKSCGK

-1537 EQVVQKRVPFNLRQQ
+1537 DQVVQKRVPCNLRQQ

-1574 SRSTSKQPADNSRD
+1574 SRSTSKQPADNSGD
-1588 TMLEFCPAEDGG
+1588 TVLEFCPAEDGG

-1610 GTGLTNPAST
+1610 DTGLTNPAST

-1633 KFGNTHTPSPI
+1633 KFGNTRTPSPT
-1644 NSLSDSGPAHVMFE
+1644 NGLSDSGPAHVMFE
-1658 NQTQKPVLNEF
+1658 NQTQRPVLHEF
-1669 KCNQPNRYGEATS
+1669 KCNQPNRYGESTS

-1736 ASEQFPMTNLFPNAD
+1736 AGEQFPMTNLFPNAD

-1776 YSKEQLNVNPGH
+1776 NSKEQLNVNPGH

-1794 VKSHSDV
+1794 EKSHCDV
-1801 SQQRNATPYSSIGK
+1801 SQQCNATPYSSIGK

-1825 LDAKSFQQDSGF
+1825 LDTKSFQQDSGF

>member
-1 MYCPDLPIEGQYMAM
+1 MSLDFDSGALQTQH
-16 YRNLSEGL
+16 
-24 EEQVHSIQDSLLQ
+24 EEEDEYDQEDYAREQE

-51 DSGDQLSNYS
+51 DSGDQISNYS

-75 WEHEARWNDHLLIT
+75 WEHEARWKDHPLIT

-115 ETHASNWTDQL
+115 ETHAYNWTDQL
-126 NVNKERCIYEIKED
+126 NVDKERCIYEIKQD
-140 YPDRQSEEDP
+140 YSDRQSEEDP

-245 TRRNEVLEELQRE
+245 TRRNEMLEEMQRE

-287 EFTEK
+287 ELTEK

-350 TLTANEEQLFKQ
+350 THTVNEEQLFKQ

-422 QEQDLCC
+422 QEQKDLCC

-448 KTDIINRLTRS
+448 KTEIINRLTRS

-467 ANLLQTGSVQE
+467 ANLLQTGSMQE

-490 SAQLISNNMN
+490 SAQLISSNMN

-509 LKEEIALYESAAK
+509 LKEEMALYESAAK
-522 LGVFLNDSSGERHA
+522 LGVFLNDSSGELHA

-555 RFHSTVQNRDL
+555 RLHSTVQNRDL
-566 DKELSKDELILEL
+566 DKELSKDDLILEL

-657 RLTKVNQDLQQ
+657 RLRKVNQDLQE

-674 SCIRELKANEEKLKI
+674 LCIRELKASEEKLKI

-723 HEDTKAQLREH
+723 HEDAKAQLREH
-734 LMERHAAEK
+734 LVERHAAEK

-750 EETISQLKADMDELN
+750 EETISQLKAEMDELN
-765 KEMIAV
+765 KEMIGV

-787 TLRKKLEQE
+787 TLMKKLEQE
-796 QQSKEEKF
+796 QQSKEEK
-804 KKQFLEEKEES
+804 
-815 LNHLK
+815 
-820 TELEEK
+820 
-826 HRNSIITA
+826 
-834 KSQWLKEKEVSIK
+834 
-847 QQVENEVALAKVQ
+847 
-860 WEKEQKEIKEQAIQE
+860 IKEQAIQE

-885 RTLEE
+885 QTLEE
-890 TKKALVELQDCGSQ
+890 NKKVLVELQDCGSQ
-904 TDQVAITDET
+904 TDEVAITDET
-914 SSKEIAKMVEEQK
+914 SSKEIARMVEEQK

-1029 GARTRELE
+1029 GTRTKELE

-1105 AKEDLV
+1105 AKEELV

-1123 ELKMC
+1123 ELQMC

-1168 ELVKNRNNERTWQ
+1168 ELVKNRNNEHTWQ
-1181 DTCSNSALQLNH
+1181 DTCSNSTLQLNH
-1193 QYKEKLKASLQK
+1193 QYKDKLKASLQK
-1205 AFNGTVHTILEN
+1205 AFKGTVHTILEK

-1247 TGDKARPPMYDVGLQ
+1247 TGDKARSPMYDIGLQ

-1288 RNLWSHEDFCCDHC
+1288 RNPWSHEDFCCDHC

-1343 NESVLEALMEE
+1343 NERVLEALMEE

-1516 QTRPAHMESKSCGE
+1516 QTRPAYMESKSCGK
-1530 SIAKKAS
+1530 SIATKAS
-1537 EQVVQKRVPFNLRQQ
+1537 DQVVQKRVPCNLRQQ

-1566 TGSSNIQS
+1566 TGSSDIQS
-1574 SRSTSKQPADNSRD
+1574 SGSTSKQPADNSRD
-1588 TMLEFCPAEDGG
+1588 TMLEFCPVKDGG

-1610 GTGLTNPAST
+1610 DTDLTNPAST
-1620 TALQKTSSCVPQV
+1620 TALQKTSLCVPRV
-1633 KFGNTHTPSPI
+1633 KLGNTHTPSPI

-1658 NQTQKPVLNEF
+1658 NKTQRPVLNEF
-1669 KCNQPNRYGEATS
+1669 KCNQPNRDGESTS

-1688 DIQETPVR
+1688 DSQETPVR

-1736 ASEQFPMTNLFPNAD
+1736 AGEQFRMTNLFPNAD

-1776 YSKEQLNVNPGH
+1776 NSNEQLNLNPGH

-1794 VKSHSDV
+1794 EKSHSDV
-1801 SQQRNATPYSSIGK
+1801 SQQHNATPYSSIGK
-1815 GYNQHSRKLI
+1815 GYNQPSRKLI

>member
-1 MYCPDLPIEGQYMAM
+1 MYCPDQQIEGQYMAI

-61 DCSIHEDAEQAHEP
+61 DCSIQEDAEQAHEP

-104 QFLYDQGNSHG
+104 QFLYDQGNNHG
-115 ETHASNWTDQL
+115 ETHASNWTDQH
-126 NVNKERCIYEIKED
+126 NTDKERCIYEIKED
-140 YPDRQSEEDP
+140 YSDRQSEEDS

-179 PYTNGHTQEL
+179 PYTNGDTQEL
-189 NNQQNKTVK
+189 NNQQNKIVK

-222 SYKVTYKPYQNAIQ
+222 HYKVTYKPYQNAIQ
-236 QKVPITQDA
+236 QKIPITQDA
-245 TRRNEVLEELQRE
+245 TGRNEVLEELQRE
-258 FLGAEDNS
+258 FLGTEENL

-287 EFTEK
+287 ELTEK

-422 QEQDLCC
+422 QEQKDLCC

-448 KTDIINRLTRS
+448 KTEIINRLTRS

-467 ANLLQTGSVQE
+467 ANLLQTGSIQE

-522 LGVFLNDSSGERHA
+522 LGVFLNDASGELHV

-544 LGIKKVNWKKS
+544 LGIKKVNWKKA

-566 DKELSKDELILEL
+566 DKEFSKDELILEL

-657 RLTKVNQDLQQ
+657 RLRKVNQDLQQ

-674 SCIRELKANEEKLKI
+674 LCIQELKASEEKLKI

-696 QMRHMIQDFD
+696 QMRQMIQDLD

-723 HEDTKAQLREH
+723 HEDTIAQLREDF
-734 LMERHAAEK
+734 MERLAAEK

-750 EETISQLKADMDELN
+750 EETISRLKADMDELN
-765 KEMIAV
+765 KEMTAV

-779 GEKDTLET
+779 GEKDALET

-796 QQSKEEKF
+796 QQSKEEK
-804 KKQFLEEKEES
+804 
-815 LNHLK
+815 
-820 TELEEK
+820 
-826 HRNSIITA
+826 
-834 KSQWLKEKEVSIK
+834 
-847 QQVENEVALAKVQ
+847 
-860 WEKEQKEIKEQAIQE
+860 IKEQAIQK
-875 IERVWQSRLD
+875 IEREWQGRLD

-890 TKKALVELQDCGSQ
+890 TKKTLVELQDCGSQ
-904 TDQVAITDET
+904 TDQVTITDET
-914 SSKEIAKMVEEQK
+914 SSKEIAMMIEEQK

-952 ERKHHENIASQVE
+952 DRKHHENIANQVE

-970 AHARWLKELTELEE
+970 AHAGWLKELTELEE

-993 EKWERE
+993 EKWEKE
-999 YEISAAK
+999 YEINAAK

-1029 GARTRELE
+1029 GARTKELE
-1037 EKIISLRKELEL
+1037 EKILSLRRELEL

-1061 LAQARAQWNKEKQE
+1061 LAQARTQWNKEKQE
-1075 EILRLQE
+1075 EILQLQE

-1168 ELVKNRNNERTWQ
+1168 ELVKNRNNEHTWQ
-1181 DTCSNSALQLNH
+1181 NTCSSSALQLNH

-1205 AFNGTVHTILEN
+1205 AYRCTVHTILEK

-1237 HSCMQNGEGE
+1237 HSCKQNGEGE
-1247 TGDKARPPMYDVGLQ
+1247 TGDQARPPMYDVGLQ

-1288 RNLWSHEDFCCDHC
+1288 RNLWSHEDFCRDHC

-1320 EKTCRHLQLAVREH
+1320 EKACRHLQLAVREH
-1334 KAKVEQIRE
+1334 KAKVEQIQE
-1343 NESVLEALMEE
+1343 NERVLEALMEE

-1359 MKLKDLKTYNTPP
+1359 MKLNDLKTCNAPP

-1452 LNDDG
+1452 LIDDG

-1489 NKNAHSILLLNSE
+1489 NKNAHSTLPLNSE

-1516 QTRPAHMESKSCGE
+1516 QTRLAHMESKSCGE

-1537 EQVVQKRVPFNLRQQ
+1537 DQVVQKRVPYNLRQQ
-1552 LDAVEAETQAGLHE
+1552 LDAVEAETQFGLYE
-1566 TGSSNIQS
+1566 RVTSNIQS
-1574 SRSTSKQPADNSRD
+1574 SGSTSKQPADNSRD

-1600 RLRNGYVSNT
+1600 RHRNGYVSNT
-1610 GTGLTNPAST
+1610 DQGLTNTAST
-1620 TALQKTSSCVPQV
+1620 TALQKASSCVPQV
-1633 KFGNTHTPSPI
+1633 KFGNTHTPSSI
-1644 NSLSDSGPAHVMFE
+1644 NSFSDSGPAHVMFE
-1658 NQTQKPVLNEF
+1658 NQIQRPVLNKF
-1669 KCNQPNRYGEATS
+1669 NCNQPNMYGEATS

-1696 DDGSSADWSSVSGSL
+1696 EDGSSADWSSVSGSL
-1711 HFDSG
+1711 HLDSG

-1721 YPVQKASSNTEEQHM
+1721 YPVQKASSNAEAQHM
-1736 ASEQFPMTNLFPNAD
+1736 ACEQFPMTNLFPNAD

-1758 RQFTS
+1758 RQLTS

-1776 YSKEQLNVNPGH
+1776 YSNEQLNVNPGH
-1788 NSYKNS
+1788 NSYRNAE
-1794 VKSHSDV
+1794 KSNSDV
-1801 SQQRNATPYSSIGK
+1801 SQQRNATPYSNIGK

-1837 DSPLPNLD
+1837 DSPLSNLN

>member
-1 MYCPDLPIEGQYMAM
+1 MSLDFDSGALQTQH
-16 YRNLSEGL
+16 
-24 EEQVHSIQDSLLQ
+24 EEEDEYDQEDYAREQE

-61 DCSIHEDAEQAHEP
+61 DCSIQEDAEQAHEP

-89 NPQSGYE
+89 NPQS
-96 QGQNLYPE
+96 
-104 QFLYDQGNSHG
+104 
-115 ETHASNWTDQL
+115 
-126 NVNKERCIYEIKED
+126 
-140 YPDRQSEEDP
+140 
-150 DDVYLGRDG
+150 
-159 YKAPSHCQQNN
+159 
-170 VYHLPENFR
+170 
-179 PYTNGHTQEL
+179 
-189 NNQQNKTVK
+189 
-198 FPDAPKEHLKQ
+198 Q

-222 SYKVTYKPYQNAIQ
+222 HYKVTYKPYQNAIQ
-236 QKVPITQDA
+236 QKIPITQDA
-245 TRRNEVLEELQRE
+245 TGRNEVLEELQRE
-258 FLGAEDNS
+258 FLGTEENL

-287 EFTEK
+287 ELTEK

-422 QEQDLCC
+422 QEQKDLCC

-448 KTDIINRLTRS
+448 KTEIINRLTRS

-467 ANLLQTGSVQE
+467 ANLLQTGSIQE

-522 LGVFLNDSSGERHA
+522 LGVFLNDASGELHV

-544 LGIKKVNWKKS
+544 LGIKKVNWKKA

-566 DKELSKDELILEL
+566 DKEFSKDELILEL

-657 RLTKVNQDLQQ
+657 RLRKVNQDLQQ

-674 SCIRELKANEEKLKI
+674 LCIQELKASEEKLKI

-696 QMRHMIQDFD
+696 QMRQMIQDLD

-723 HEDTKAQLREH
+723 HEDTIAQLREDF
-734 LMERHAAEK
+734 MERLAAEK

-750 EETISQLKADMDELN
+750 EETISRLKADMDELN
-765 KEMIAV
+765 KEMTAV

-779 GEKDTLET
+779 GEKDALET

-796 QQSKEEKF
+796 QQSKEEK
-804 KKQFLEEKEES
+804 
-815 LNHLK
+815 
-820 TELEEK
+820 
-826 HRNSIITA
+826 
-834 KSQWLKEKEVSIK
+834 
-847 QQVENEVALAKVQ
+847 
-860 WEKEQKEIKEQAIQE
+860 IKEQAIQK
-875 IERVWQSRLD
+875 IEREWQGRLD

-890 TKKALVELQDCGSQ
+890 TKKTLVELQDCGSQ
-904 TDQVAITDET
+904 TDQVTITDET
-914 SSKEIAKMVEEQK
+914 SSKEIAMMIEEQK

-952 ERKHHENIASQVE
+952 DRKHHENIANQVE

-970 AHARWLKELTELEE
+970 AHAGWLKELTELEE

-993 EKWERE
+993 EKWEKE
-999 YEISAAK
+999 YEINAAK

-1029 GARTRELE
+1029 GARTKELE
-1037 EKIISLRKELEL
+1037 EKILSLRRELEL

-1061 LAQARAQWNKEKQE
+1061 LAQARTQWNKEKQE
-1075 EILRLQE
+1075 EILQLQE

-1168 ELVKNRNNERTWQ
+1168 ELVKNRNNEHTWQ
-1181 DTCSNSALQLNH
+1181 NTCSSSALQLNH

-1205 AFNGTVHTILEN
+1205 AYRCTVHTILEK

-1237 HSCMQNGEGE
+1237 HSCKQNGEGE
-1247 TGDKARPPMYDVGLQ
+1247 TGDQARPPMYDVGLQ

-1288 RNLWSHEDFCCDHC
+1288 RNLWSHEDFCRDHC

-1320 EKTCRHLQLAVREH
+1320 EKACRHLQLAVREH
-1334 KAKVEQIRE
+1334 KAKVEQIQE
-1343 NESVLEALMEE
+1343 NERVLEALMEE

-1359 MKLKDLKTYNTPP
+1359 MKLNDLKTCNAPP

-1452 LNDDG
+1452 LIDDG

-1489 NKNAHSILLLNSE
+1489 NKNAHSTLPLNSE

-1516 QTRPAHMESKSCGE
+1516 QTRLAHMESKSCGE

-1537 EQVVQKRVPFNLRQQ
+1537 DQVVQKRVPYNLRQQ
-1552 LDAVEAETQAGLHE
+1552 LDAVEAETQFGLYE
-1566 TGSSNIQS
+1566 RVTSNIQS
-1574 SRSTSKQPADNSRD
+1574 SGSTSKQPADNSRD

-1600 RLRNGYVSNT
+1600 RHRNGYVSNT
-1610 GTGLTNPAST
+1610 DQGLTNTAST
-1620 TALQKTSSCVPQV
+1620 TALQKASSCVPQV
-1633 KFGNTHTPSPI
+1633 KFGNTHTPSSI
-1644 NSLSDSGPAHVMFE
+1644 NSFSDSGPAHVMFE
-1658 NQTQKPVLNEF
+1658 NQIQRPVLNKF
-1669 KCNQPNRYGEATS
+1669 NCNQPNMYGEATS

-1696 DDGSSADWSSVSGSL
+1696 EDGSSADWSSVSGSL
-1711 HFDSG
+1711 HLDSG

-1721 YPVQKASSNTEEQHM
+1721 YPVQKASSNAEAQHM
-1736 ASEQFPMTNLFPNAD
+1736 ACEQFPMTNLFPNAD

-1758 RQFTS
+1758 RQLTS

-1776 YSKEQLNVNPGH
+1776 YSNEQLNVNPGH
-1788 NSYKNS
+1788 NSYRNAE
-1794 VKSHSDV
+1794 KSNSDV
-1801 SQQRNATPYSSIGK
+1801 SQQRNATPYSNIGK

-1837 DSPLPNLD
+1837 DSPLSNLN

>member
-1 MYCPDLPIEGQYMAM
+1 MSLDFDSGALQTQH
-16 YRNLSEGL
+16 
-24 EEQVHSIQDSLLQ
+24 EEEDEYDQEDYAREQE

-51 DSGDQLSNYS
+51 DSGDQISNYS

-75 WEHEARWNDHLLIT
+75 WEHEARWKDHPLIT

-115 ETHASNWTDQL
+115 ETHACNWTDQL
-126 NVNKERCIYEIKED
+126 NVDKERCIYEIKED
-140 YPDRQSEEDP
+140 YSDRQSEEDP

-245 TRRNEVLEELQRE
+245 TRRNEMLEEMQRE

-287 EFTEK
+287 ELTEK

-327 YQNGKERE
+327 FQNGKERE

-350 TLTANEEQLFKQ
+350 THTVNEEQLFKQ

-412 QKLDATNSAL
+412 QKLNATNSAL
-422 QEQDLCC
+422 QEQKDLCC

-448 KTDIINRLTRS
+448 KTEIINRLTRS

-467 ANLLQTGSVQE
+467 ANLLQTGSMQE

-490 SAQLISNNMN
+490 SAQLISSNMN

-522 LGVFLNDSSGERHA
+522 LGVFLNDSSGELRA

-555 RFHSTVQNRDL
+555 RLHSTVQNRDL
-566 DKELSKDELILEL
+566 DKELSRDELILEL

-657 RLTKVNQDLQQ
+657 RLRKVNQDLQQ

-674 SCIRELKANEEKLKI
+674 SCIRELKASEEKLKI

-734 LMERHAAEK
+734 LVERHAAEK

-787 TLRKKLEQE
+787 TLMKKLEQE

-804 KKQFLEEKEES
+804 KKELLEEKEAS

-834 KSQWLKEKEVSIK
+834 KSQWLKEKEVTIK

-904 TDQVAITDET
+904 TDEVAITDET
-914 SSKEIAKMVEEQK
+914 SSKEIARMVEEQK

-1029 GARTRELE
+1029 GARTKELE

-1123 ELKMC
+1123 ELQMC

-1168 ELVKNRNNERTWQ
+1168 ELVKNRNNEHTWQ
-1181 DTCSNSALQLNH
+1181 DTCSNSTLQLNH
-1193 QYKEKLKASLQK
+1193 QYKDKLKASLQK
-1205 AFNGTVHTILEN
+1205 AFKGTVHTILEK

-1237 HSCMQNGEGE
+1237 HSCMQNREGE
-1247 TGDKARPPMYDVGLQ
+1247 TGDTARSPMYDIGLQ

-1288 RNLWSHEDFCCDHC
+1288 RNPLSHEDFCCDHC

-1320 EKTCRHLQLAVREH
+1320 EKSCRHLQLAVREH

-1343 NESVLEALMEE
+1343 AYLAPEE
-1354 NCEMK
+1354 
-1359 MKLKDLKTYNTPP
+1359 
-1372 RSLSEGAISK
+1372 
-1382 PCTSCDGVKGLEEM
+1382 
-1396 RSQYIKAVGK
+1396 
-1406 IKGDMLRYIHESK
+1406 
-1419 ERAAEMIKAEVLR
+1419 
-1432 ERQETA
+1432 
-1438 RKMRKYYLICLQQL
+1438 
-1452 LNDDG
+1452 
-1457 KHEGA
+1457 
-1462 EKKIMNAASKLAT
+1462 
-1475 MAKVLETPVRSTPQ
+1475 
-1489 NKNAHSILLLNSE
+1489 
-1502 LPTGVEQS
+1502 
-1510 KRNHIH
+1510 
-1516 QTRPAHMESKSCGE
+1516 
-1530 SIAKKAS
+1530 
-1537 EQVVQKRVPFNLRQQ
+1537 
-1552 LDAVEAETQAGLHE
+1552 
-1566 TGSSNIQS
+1566 
-1574 SRSTSKQPADNSRD
+1574 
-1588 TMLEFCPAEDGG
+1588 
-1600 RLRNGYVSNT
+1600 
-1610 GTGLTNPAST
+1610 
-1620 TALQKTSSCVPQV
+1620 
-1633 KFGNTHTPSPI
+1633 
-1644 NSLSDSGPAHVMFE
+1644 
-1658 NQTQKPVLNEF
+1658 
-1669 KCNQPNRYGEATS
+1669 
-1682 ERTQGF
+1682 
-1688 DIQETPVR
+1688 
-1696 DDGSSADWSSVSGSL
+1696 
-1711 HFDSG
+1711 
-1716 DMPFL
+1716 
-1721 YPVQKASSNTEEQHM
+1721 
-1736 ASEQFPMTNLFPNAD
+1736 
-1751 ENVGTFC
+1751 
-1758 RQFTS
+1758 
-1763 KAKILGAKSEAIL
+1763 
-1776 YSKEQLNVNPGH
+1776 
-1788 NSYKNS
+1788 
-1794 VKSHSDV
+1794 
-1801 SQQRNATPYSSIGK
+1801 
-1815 GYNQHSRKLI
+1815 
-1825 LDAKSFQQDSGF
+1825 
-1837 DSPLPNLD
+1837 

>member
-24 EEQVHSIQDSLLQ
+24 EEQVHSIQDSLFQ

-104 QFLYDQGNSHG
+104 QFLYDQGNNHG

-126 NVNKERCIYEIKED
+126 NADKERCIYEIKED
-140 YPDRQSEEDP
+140 YSDRQSEEDP

-245 TRRNEVLEELQRE
+245 TRRNEVLEEMQRE
-258 FLGAEDNS
+258 FLGTEENS

-287 EFTEK
+287 ELTEK

-335 VHLEGQI
+335 IHLEGQI

-412 QKLDATNSAL
+412 QKLDATNSIL
-422 QEQDLCC
+422 QEQKDLCC

-448 KTDIINRLTRS
+448 KTEIINRLTRS

-467 ANLLQTGSVQE
+467 ANLLQTGSIQE

-490 SAQLISNNMN
+490 SAQLISNNMS

-522 LGVFLNDSSGERHA
+522 LGVFLNDSSGELHV

-593 RNQISQLQNDLKDCQ
+593 RNQISQLQNDLQDSQ

-657 RLTKVNQDLQQ
+657 RLRKVNQDLQQ

-674 SCIRELKANEEKLKI
+674 SCIRELKASEEKLKI

-696 QMRHMIQDFD
+696 QMRQMIQDFD

-723 HEDTKAQLREH
+723 HEDTKAQLRED

-750 EETISQLKADMDELN
+750 EETISKLKADMDELN

-804 KKQFLEEKEES
+804 KKQLLEEKEDS
-815 LNHLK
+815 LNHLR

-834 KSQWLKEKEVSIK
+834 KSQWLKEKEVNIK

-904 TDQVAITDET
+904 TDQVTITDET
-914 SSKEIAKMVEEQK
+914 SSKEIARMVKEQK

-999 YEISAAK
+999 YEINAAK
-1006 QLSLVLSAAEEKW
+1006 Q
-1019 KKQLE
+1019 
-1024 NTEKS
+1024 
-1029 GARTRELE
+1029 
-1037 EKIISLRKELEL
+1037 
-1049 KKEEIPATVKAE
+1049 
-1061 LAQARAQWNKEKQE
+1061 
-1075 EILRLQE
+1075 
-1082 QNERDYRS
+1082 
-1090 FLDDHRNKINEVLVT
+1090 
-1105 AKEDLV
+1105 
-1111 KQKNELLIQKEA
+1111 
-1123 ELKMC
+1123 
-1128 LDQKQREWAAQETKR
+1128 
-1143 LQEEI
+1143 
-1148 HQYEEKI
+1148 
-1155 LIELEFLLGEIHE
+1155 
-1168 ELVKNRNNERTWQ
+1168 
-1181 DTCSNSALQLNH
+1181 
-1193 QYKEKLKASLQK
+1193 
-1205 AFNGTVHTILEN
+1205 
-1217 ARQEWR
+1217 
-1223 EKHEELVF
+1223 KHEELIF

-1237 HSCMQNGEGE
+1237 QSCVQNGEGE

-1273 PLQDTEMDNDQKCKK
+1273 PLQDAEMDNDQKCKK

-1320 EKTCRHLQLAVREH
+1320 EKACRHLQLAVREH

-1343 NESVLEALMEE
+1343 NERVLEALMEE

-1489 NKNAHSILLLNSE
+1489 NKNAHSTLPLNSE
-1502 LPTGVEQS
+1502 LATGVEQS

-1537 EQVVQKRVPFNLRQQ
+1537 DQVVQKRVPYNLRQQ
-1552 LDAVEAETQAGLHE
+1552 LDAVEVETQSGLHE
-1566 TGSSNIQS
+1566 RGTSNIQS

-1588 TMLEFCPAEDGG
+1588 TMLEFCPAEDGE
-1600 RLRNGYVSNT
+1600 RHRNGYDSNT
-1610 GTGLTNPAST
+1610 DTDLTNTAST
-1620 TALQKTSSCVPQV
+1620 TALQKTSLCVPQV
-1633 KFGNTHTPSPI
+1633 KFGNTHIPSSI

-1658 NQTQKPVLNEF
+1658 NQTQRPVLNEF

-1696 DDGSSADWSSVSGSL
+1696 DDGSATDWSSINGSL

-1721 YPVQKASSNTEEQHM
+1721 YPVQKVSSNSEEQHM
-1736 ASEQFPMTNLFPNAD
+1736 ACEQFPITNLFPNAD

-1763 KAKILGAKSEAIL
+1763 KAKILGAKSEAVL
-1776 YSKEQLNVNPGH
+1776 YSNEQLNVNPKH
-1788 NSYKNS
+1788 NSYKS
-1794 VKSHSDV
+1794 SAKSNSDV
-1801 SQQRNATPYSSIGK
+1801 SQQRNAIPYSSIGK

-1825 LDAKSFQQDSGF
+1825 LDAKSFHQDSGF

>member
-1 MYCPDLPIEGQYMAM
+1 MYCPDLPIEGQYMAI
-16 YRNLSEGL
+16 YGNLSEGL
-24 EEQVHSIQDSLLQ
+24 EEQVHSIHDSLLH

-61 DCSIHEDAEQAHEP
+61 DCSIHEDAKQAHEP
-75 WEHEARWNDHLLIT
+75 WEHEARWNDHLL
-89 NPQSGYE
+89 GYE
-96 QGQNLYPE
+96 QGQKLYPE
-104 QFLYDQGNSHG
+104 QFLYKQLHNHG
-115 ETHASNWTDQL
+115 ETHASNWTDQH
-126 NVNKERCIYEIKED
+126 NIEEERCIYEIKED
-140 YPDRQSEEDP
+140 YSSSQREEDP
-150 DDVYLGRDG
+150 DVYLGRDG
-159 YKAPSHCQQNN
+159 YNTPSHCQQNN

-179 PYTNGHTQEL
+179 PYTNGHTQEF

-198 FPDAPKEHLKQ
+198 FPDVPKEHLKQ

-214 VANGQTVE
+214 VANGQTME
-222 SYKVTYKPYQNAIQ
+222 SYKVTYKPYQSAVQ
-236 QKVPITQDA
+236 QNVPITQEA
-245 TRRNEVLEELQRE
+245 SRRNEVFEELQRE
-258 FLGAEDNS
+258 FLDTERNS
-266 ADNMQI
+266 ADNMQV

-287 EFTEK
+287 ELTEK
-292 MEKSAQQ
+292 MEKSTQQ

-388 AREQHETIVAAL
+388 AREQHETVVAAL

-422 QEQDLCC
+422 QEQKDLCC

-448 KTDIINRLTRS
+448 KTEIINRLTRS

-467 ANLLQTGSVQE
+467 ANLLQTGSIQE
-478 TNQLRLQLQQAQ
+478 TNQLRLQLQQTQ
-490 SAQLISNNMN
+490 SAQLMSNNMN
-500 KTLQEELTE
+500 KTLQEELTA

-522 LGVFLNDSSGERHA
+522 LGVFLNDASGELHV

-555 RFHSTVQNRDL
+555 RFHSTVQTRDL

-586 LGSNKMK
+586 LSSNKMK
-593 RNQISQLQNDLKDCQ
+593 RNQITQLQNDLKDCQ

-616 LLKTDKT
+616 LLKTNKT
-623 ANENEPKISSVE
+623 ANENEPKSSVGDQ
-635 NLTET
+635 TET
-640 LWSTPSASD
+640 LWSTPFASD
-649 NYLQKELL
+649 NFLQEELL
-657 RLTKVNQDLQQ
+657 RLRKVNQDLQQ

-674 SCIRELKANEEKLKI
+674 SCIQELKASEEKLKI
-689 ANQDLCS
+689 ANQDLCN
-696 QMRHMIQDFD
+696 QMRQMIQDFD

-723 HEDTKAQLREH
+723 HEDTKAQLQED

-743 EQLIQAY
+743 EQLIKAY

-765 KEMIAV
+765 KEMTAV
-771 KECYIAVC
+771 KECYIAIC
-779 GEKDTLET
+779 RERDSLEI
-787 TLRKKLEQE
+787 TLRKKFEQE

-804 KKQFLEEKEES
+804 KKQLLEEKEES
-815 LNHLK
+815 LNHLR

-834 KSQWLKEKEVSIK
+834 KKQWLKEKEVSIK
-847 QQVENEVALAKVQ
+847 QQVENEVALAKAH
-860 WEKEQKEIKEQAIQE
+860 WEKEQKEIKEQVIQE
-875 IERVWQSRLD
+875 LEIEWQGKLD
-885 RTLEE
+885 QTLAES
-890 TKKALVELQDCGSQ
+890 KKTLVELKSSGSQ
-904 TDQVAITDET
+904 TDQVPIIDET
-914 SSKEIAKMVEEQK
+914 SSKEIERMVQEQK
-927 LQLEEAL
+927 LQQEDAL

-952 ERKHHENIASQVE
+952 ERKHHENIANQVE

-970 AHARWLKELTELEE
+970 AYARWLQELTELEE
-984 YKANLKAER
+984 YKRNLKEER

-999 YEISAAK
+999 HEINAAK

-1019 KKQLE
+1019 KKQLG

-1029 GARTRELE
+1029 GARTKDLE
-1037 EKIISLRKELEL
+1037 EQVLSLRKELEL

-1075 EILRLQE
+1075 EIIQLQE

-1090 FLDDHRNKINEVLVT
+1090 FLDDHRSKINEVLAS
-1105 AKEDLV
+1105 AKEDLA

-1128 LDQKQREWAAQETKR
+1128 LDQKQREWAGQETQR

-1155 LIELEFLLGEIHE
+1155 LIELELLLREIHE
-1168 ELVKNRNNERTWQ
+1168 ELVTNGNNEHSWQ
-1181 DTCSNSALQLNH
+1181 DTCSCSTIQSNC
-1193 QYKEKLKASLQK
+1193 QYKEKLKASLEK
-1205 AFNGTVHTILEN
+1205 AYRGTMCTILEK

-1223 EKHEELVF
+1223 EKHEEQLF
-1231 SLKETE
+1231 KETE

-1247 TGDKARPPMYDVGLQ
+1247 SGDKAKSSTYDVGHQVKLQ
-1262 VEIQRILRRQP
+1262 KLLRRQP
-1273 PLQDTEMDNDQKCKK
+1273 PLQDTEMDNDQKCKE

-1302 CQQLETKERECQD
+1302 CQQLETKETECQD

-1320 EKTCRHLQLAVREH
+1320 EKACRHLQLAVREH
-1334 KAKVEQIRE
+1334 KAKVEQIQEKER
-1343 NESVLEALMEE
+1343 VLEALMEE

-1359 MKLKDLKTYNTPP
+1359 MKLKDLKTISTPP

-1382 PCTSCDGVKGLEEM
+1382 PCTSCDGIKGLEEM
-1396 RSQYIKAVGK
+1396 RTQYIKAVGK

-1419 ERAAEMIKAEVLR
+1419 ERAAEIIKAEVLR

-1452 LNDDG
+1452 LSDDG

-1489 NKNAHSILLLNSE
+1489 SKNAHLPLPLNSE

-1510 KRNHIH
+1510 TRNHIL
-1516 QTRPAHMESKSCGE
+1516 QSRTAHMESKSCGKR
-1530 SIAKKAS
+1530 IAKKAND
-1537 EQVVQKRVPFNLRQQ
+1537 QIVQKRIPYNLRQQ
-1552 LDAVEAETQAGLHE
+1552 LDAVEAKTQSGLHE
-1566 TGSSNIQS
+1566 RGTSSIQS
-1574 SRSTSKQPADNSRD
+1574 SRSASKQPVDNPREPVP
-1588 TMLEFCPAEDGG
+1588 EFCPAEGKG
-1600 RLRNGYVSNT
+1600 WRRNGYVSNT
-1610 GTGLTNPAST
+1610 DKSPTNAAST
-1620 TALQKTSSCVPQV
+1620 TELQKAPLCVPQV
-1633 KFGNTHTPSPI
+1633 KYGNEHAPSSV
-1644 NSLSDSGPAHVMFE
+1644 NGLSDFVPAPVMLQ
-1658 NQTQKPVLNEF
+1658 NQTQRTVLNEC
-1669 KCNQPNRYGEATS
+1669 KRNQPNGFWEATS
-1682 ERTQGF
+1682 EKTKVF
-1688 DIQETPVR
+1688 DIQEAPVR
-1696 DDGSSADWSSVSGSL
+1696 DDGSSPDWSSDSGSL
-1711 HFDSG
+1711 HLDSG
-1716 DMPFL
+1716 DMACL
-1721 YPVQKASSNTEEQHM
+1721 YSMQKASSNAEAQHM
-1736 ASEQFPMTNLFPNAD
+1736 ACEQFPNAD
-1751 ENVGTFC
+1751 ENVSTFYK
-1758 RQFTS
+1758 QLTS
-1763 KAKILGAKSEAIL
+1763 KAKLLGAKSETTL
-1776 YSKEQLNVNPGH
+1776 YSSEQLKVNQGP

-1794 VKSHSDV
+1794 EKSNSDI
-1801 SQQRNATPYSSIGK
+1801 SQQFNAQPCSNIEK
-1815 GYNQHSRKLI
+1815 GSNQYLRKLI